1 MKVNN
6 LLKRI
11 GSVVTTAAMLATL
24 GTTGFA
30 YNPTNGITDSGTDIT
45 INSVSVAPVTGA
57 TDVYKVTA
65 GYTAT
70 KEQSV
75 GVTMLTYAMAKR
87 EADKSVSDVNITKVS
102 TDGKVTSGAGENMP
116 IIGIDQNAKTVA
128 SGTGTFEFTFTTNS
142 TNNSYYIAPGNTA
155 IMFISG
161 DNVSAKA
168 AFSFNAPWTADTV
181 DTVTFGTVNYT
192 FGESNDSIKA
202 KVQTELDKHTSVT
215 VKNSTDNRLST
226 MATAAYSNIVPDTA
240 NNKATASVA
249 YSNAMAPEAKLNI
262 TTPTSVEVTLNG
274 EKAKFK
280 ATSAELGVG
289 TSITIGVND
298 DKSAIEEKVTAA
310 IKANGIKFKDG
321 SNDTKTYTVNDSNYN
336 SVVDK
341 LEVSDDLTACT
352 ITLKNVPNTADT
364 EYTLEENA
372 KTIRVNL
379 SKDRS
384 KVVTSVTP
392 SLKSSLTG
400 KLAGAT
406 LSENTISNVGFD
418 VTYGDIKNALEFA
431 YTVAEG
437 SLTPDGA
444 TFELYDVNGNKVNDT
459 NNLTN
464 GTDNT
469 VKAVI
474 TLPNGWSFDT
484 NTSNTI
490 SFTINVA
497 AKPSVSINVTNG
509 TGTETPGTFDIS
521 GTVAN
526 GTEVENA
533 VSFKLMNGSEELPT
547 SAYTIEEWNPV
558 AGTKLTEAGQKSI
571 TAKVKLNSIAD
582 YDFGSGADTKTYT
595 FNITV
600 GAKPAEAVDAEKI
613 EVAPATQP
621 VGTSEANVINYLKT
635 NVTKATAKA
644 GGASAQVDIKP
655 ESWAVKTYNPNV
667 IGDNAFTAKVV
678 GGTYNNIKVNDDTE
692 VTVTVKLS
700 PIEKTGEIAQK
711 SISVRPQTEED
722 PDNTK
727 LFAAIG
733 NQTINF
739 GEGAL
744 ADSYTIT
751 NLNGANATVN
761 WTSGNLTTEGSTA
774 TVTYTF
780 AADTKSKGELHTIK
794 SGATVEFTVTVRNSV
809 ESNKAWELGNTG
821 EYNAG
826 TVKVY
831 LPAGTTASET
841 APVEVVA
848 KLYEK
853 ESATTELATAKA
865 TLTSDYNADTY
876 NSVDLTFD
884 NSFNAVDIHANDSY
898 IVKVTVGGTPLTY
911 KVGEGETAASKDFVQ
926 GTVYPT
932 TSRRPS
938 TGGGSTTPEVK
949 SYNVSVKADNNGKAT
964 VNKSKA
970 TAGETVAVNVE
981 PNEGYKVKEIT
992 VKDVNGKSIDVDQ
1005 KTRTFEMPEGAV
1017 TVTVTFE
1024 EGTEEP
1030 TPDDKGKF
1038 KDVPDS
1044 FWAAADI
1051 YTLRE
1056 AGIIDGKTADE
1067 FDPEGQVTR
1076 AEFTKMIVKM
1086 FGVEAKDT
1094 KVEFADCGEDD
1105 WFTPFVA
1112 AAVEA
1117 GYVKGYSDTEFAP
1130 DKVISRE
1137 EACAILGRAYA
1148 KAANSELSFT
1158 DKDSIDEYAQ
1168 PYVALLVEMGFI
1180 NGYEDGTFR
1189 AQNHITR
1196 AEAAKIIG
1204 CAYRLATASK

>member
-11 GSVVTTAAMLATL
+11 GSVVATAAMLATL

-30 YNPTNGITDSGTDIT
+30 ANPYEHSLAEGNIKITNVTRDAKDNGVYEFT
-45 INSVSVAPVTGA
+45 INYESEADKMNSI
-57 TDVYKVTA
+57 
-65 GYTAT
+65 
-70 KEQSV
+70 
-75 GVTMLTYAMAKR
+75 GVTMLTYVMKDRSDLSLGSTVENSKYNVDGSMQIVGVNQEKQTSQGGTIKFAVATSEDSSALSSNALLMTSGQKGLVMIGGDNTTPAVA
-87 EADKSVSDVNITKVS
+87 EFSIPAASWTIASATVNPVSGASVSNIAYNTSVENINKAVFAYINNVTAENGAKTATLTKKTSVDKFDGITIKNS
-102 TDGKVTSGAGENMP
+102 TGADYAPGKVGNFTVTIPLSNFVIPADSGATIGTGET
-116 IIGIDQNAKTVA
+116 DKKTVTVEISVAKDAWTA
-128 SGTGTFEFTFTTNS
+128 STANTTVG
-142 TNNSYYIAPGNTA
+142 TNNTISVAEGADEAAIIAAIKASSIVLGDGSRQYTLSETEKSALAIAKVNDTIYKVAFAASYEGDTQTVTATDLTVDVTVNFTQNVASAVELVNGNTESA
-155 IMFISG
+155 TAYTWNK
-161 DNVSAKA
+161 DNVSVKADAETDAAVSTAVKNKLVADSVYAKITYTNANTSGGA
-168 AFSFNAPWTADTV
+168 AQYEYVSASDFAYVADV
-181 DTVTFGTVNYT
+181 ENDKVTVTVTKEGISITSGNTFPLGYTVTPVLTALNLSATTYNYT
-192 FGESNDSIKA
+192 KKADVEAEDTIKA
-202 KVQTELDKHTSVT
+202 NITTELDKLTITEDGHT
-215 VKNSTDNRLST
+215 VK
-226 MATAAYSNIVPDTA
+226 V
-240 NNKATASVA
+240 
-249 YSNAMAPEAKLNI
+249 
-262 TTPTSVEVTLNG
+262 
-274 EKAKFK
+274 
-280 ATSAELGVG
+280 
-289 TSITIGVND
+289 
-298 DKSAIEEKVTAA
+298 
-310 IKANGIKFKDG
+310 
-321 SNDTKTYTVNDSNYN
+321 
-336 SVVDK
+336 
-341 LEVSDDLTACT
+341 
-352 ITLKNVPNTADT
+352 ADT
-364 EYTLEENA
+364 EHTWTITFGDNGTYTAILKVTKFNDTTFDAWMPTVGYIEATVTGTISEKPAEAFTAKSFGAVDKEVSVGTAKADVISSLPTTATAYENA
-372 KTIRVNL
+372 DKTGTSATVNVENWTSSDYDA
-379 SKDRS
+379 SKIGEYTFTATVPVQTQEGVV
-384 KVVTSVTP
+384 KVTEAGTVSVKVTTKAITVDATKTVAVNVP
-392 SLKSSLTG
+392 VGYTAETVANALPAKLTYTND
-400 KLAGAT
+400 T
-406 LSENTISNVGFD
+406 LTDIVD
-418 VTYGDIKNALEFA
+418 VTWNAIDAADLGKA
-431 YTVAEG
+431 
-437 SLTPDGA
+437 DGA
-444 TFELYDVNGNKVNDT
+444 TF
-459 NNLTN
+459 
-464 GTDNT
+464 T
-469 VKAVI
+469 V
-474 TLPNGWSFDT
+474 T
-484 NTSNTI
+484 
-490 SFTINVA
+490 
-497 AKPSVSINVTNG
+497 
-509 TGTETPGTFDIS
+509 

-526 GTEVENA
+526 ASDNR
-533 VSFKLMNGSEELPT
+533 L
-547 SAYTIEEWNPV
+547 
-558 AGTKLTEAGQKSI
+558 
-571 TAKVKLNSIAD
+571 
-582 YDFGSGADTKTYT
+582 
-595 FNITV
+595 FNFD
-600 GAKPAEAVDAEKI
+600 P
-613 EVAPATQP
+613 
-621 VGTSEANVINYLKT
+621 
-635 NVTKATAKA
+635 
-644 GGASAQVDIKP
+644 
-655 ESWAVKTYNPNV
+655 
-667 IGDNAFTAKVV
+667 KVV
-678 GGTYNNIKVNDDTE
+678 
-692 VTVTVKLS
+692 
-700 PIEKTGEIAQK
+700 
-711 SISVRPQTEED
+711 
-722 PDNTK
+722 
-727 LFAAIG
+727 
-733 NQTINF
+733 
-739 GEGAL
+739 
-744 ADSYTIT
+744 
-751 NLNGANATVN
+751 
-761 WTSGNLTTEGSTA
+761 TA
-774 TVTYTF
+774 
-780 AADTKSKGELHTIK
+780 
-794 SGATVEFTVTVRNSV
+794 TVTVRNSV

-831 LPAGTTASET
+831 LPTTAKKDDVVIATLYKADGTTLAG
-841 APVEVVA
+841 
-848 KLYEK
+848 
-853 ESATTELATAKA
+853 ATATV

-884 NSFNAVDIHANDSY
+884 KSFNAAGINANDKY
-898 IVKVTVGGTPLTY
+898 TVKVTVAGTPLVY
-911 KVGEGETAASKDFVQ
+911 KDAENNDADSVQ

-1105 WFTPFVA
+1105 WFTPFVV

>member
-11 GSVVTTAAMLATL
+11 GSVVTTAVMLATL

-30 YNPTNGITDSGTDIT
+30 ADPVEVTGTKTNGSNIKITSVKRTDMGSG
-45 INSVSVAPVTGA
+45 
-57 TDVYKVTA
+57 VYKFTI
-65 GYTAT
+65 GYDSEDTS
-70 KEQSV
+70 KQNSI
-75 GVTMLTYAMAKR
+75 GVTMLTYVMSDRSGISAGTAYNDSTMQIVGVNQEKQTNTTGNIEFSVATSEDSSELGKNALLMTSGQKGLVMIGGDNTTPAVAEFSIPAASWTIASATVVSSSTLSSFDYNTSIENINKTVYNYIDNVTVKESNSADAKTATLTKKA
-87 EADKSVSDVNITKVS
+87 EFTGVTIADYVP
-102 TDGKVTSGAGENMP
+102 GKVGNFTVTIPLSNFVIPADSGAT
-116 IIGIDQNAKTVA
+116 IG
-128 SGTGTFEFTFTTNS
+128 
-142 TNNSYYIAPGNTA
+142 
-155 IMFISG
+155 
-161 DNVSAKA
+161 
-168 AFSFNAPWTADTV
+168 TV
-181 DTVTFGTVNYT
+181 DTVTVGIKVDKDKWDATHATVNG
-192 FGESNDSIKA
+192 GESISVAKNASSDEIIAAIRNASIVIDNKNGETAATKSFELTDKTETAGVTIAAKSGAENTYTVTINGTYGGDTQEITASNLIIEVTVEFTENIASAVELVNGNTESATAYTWSEDNVSVKADAETDAAVSTAVKNKLGADSVYAKITYTNANTSGGAAQYEYVSASDFAYVADVEKDKVTATVTKEGISITSGNTFDFGYTVTPVLTALNLSATTYNYTKKADVETEETIKA
-202 KVQTELDKHTSVT
+202 NITTELDKFTITEDEHT
-215 VKNSTDNRLST
+215 VK
-226 MATAAYSNIVPDTA
+226 V
-240 NNKATASVA
+240 
-249 YSNAMAPEAKLNI
+249 
-262 TTPTSVEVTLNG
+262 
-274 EKAKFK
+274 
-280 ATSAELGVG
+280 
-289 TSITIGVND
+289 
-298 DKSAIEEKVTAA
+298 
-310 IKANGIKFKDG
+310 
-321 SNDTKTYTVNDSNYN
+321 
-336 SVVDK
+336 
-341 LEVSDDLTACT
+341 
-352 ITLKNVPNTADT
+352 ADT
-364 EYTLEENA
+364 EHTWTITFGDNGTYTAILKVTKFNDTTFDAWMPTVGYIEA
-372 KTIRVNL
+372 TVTGTI
-379 SKDRS
+379 SEKPAGPFEAA
-384 KVVTSVTP
+384 SVEG
-392 SLKSSLTG
+392 KSLTRTI
-400 KLAGAT
+400 GA
-406 LSENTISNVGFD
+406 EDAAID
-418 VTYGDIKNALEFA
+418 K
-431 YTVAEG
+431 
-437 SLTPDGA
+437 
-444 TFELYDVNGNKVNDT
+444 
-459 NNLTN
+459 
-464 GTDNT
+464 
-469 VKAVI
+469 VKAA
-474 TLPNGWSFDT
+474 L
-484 NTSNTI
+484 
-490 SFTINVA
+490 
-497 AKPSVSINVTNG
+497 
-509 TGTETPGTFDIS
+509 
-521 GTVAN
+521 
-526 GTEVENA
+526 
-533 VSFKLMNGSEELPT
+533 
-547 SAYTIEEWNPV
+547 
-558 AGTKLTEAGQKSI
+558 GQ
-571 TAKVKLNSIAD
+571 
-582 YDFGSGADTKTYT
+582 
-595 FNITV
+595 
-600 GAKPAEAVDAEKI
+600 
-613 EVAPATQP
+613 
-621 VGTSEANVINYLKT
+621 
-635 NVTKATAKA
+635 
-644 GGASAQVDIKP
+644 
-655 ESWAVKTYNPNV
+655 
-667 IGDNAFTAKVV
+667 
-678 GGTYNNIKVNDDTE
+678 
-692 VTVTVKLS
+692 TVTVKDATGAKTEEATVGEWTCEENYDANKPDTYTFTAPVTAAVDATKVTIPANLKATATVTLS
-700 PIEKTGEIAQK
+700 PINLTDKFATK
-711 SISVRPQTEED
+711 SISVKTSTEED

-751 NLNGANATVN
+751 NLNGAEVN
-761 WTSGNLTTEGSTA
+761 WTGNLTTEGSKA

-780 AADTKSKGELHTIK
+780 AADSTPSAKGLYNIVK
-794 SGATVEFTVTVRNSV
+794 DAKVEFTVTVRNLV

-831 LPAGTTASET
+831 LPTTAKENDFVIATLYKADGTTLAG
-841 APVEVVA
+841 
-848 KLYEK
+848 
-853 ESATTELATAKA
+853 ATATV

-884 NSFNAVDIHANDSY
+884 KSFNAAGINANDKY
-898 IVKVTVGGTPLTY
+898 TVKVTVAGTPLVY
-911 KVGEGETAASKDFVQ
+911 KDAENNDADSVQ

>member
-30 YNPTNGITDSGTDIT
+30 ADPVD
-45 INSVSVAPVTGA
+45 VTGTKNDGSNIKITSVKR
-57 TDVYKVTA
+57 TDMGSGVYKFTI
-65 GYTAT
+65 GYDSEDAS
-70 KEQSV
+70 KQNSI
-75 GVTMLTYAMAKR
+75 GVTMLTYVMSDRSGISAGTTYNDSTMQIVGVNQETQTNTTGNIEFSVATSEDSSALSSNALLMTSGQKGLVMIGGDNTTPAVAEFSIPVAAWTIASATVNPVSGASVSNIAYNTSVEDINKAVFAYIDNVTAGNGAKTATLTKKTG
-87 EADKSVSDVNITKVS
+87 ADKFDSITITKKGDANNTPYAQGSV
-102 TDGKVTSGAGENMP
+102 GEFVVTIPLSNFVIPADSGATIGTGET
-116 IIGIDQNAKTVA
+116 DKKTVTVEISVAKDAWTA
-128 SGTGTFEFTFTTNS
+128 SAANTTVGTNNTISVAEGADKAAIEAAIKASSIVLGDGSRQYTLSETEKNALTIEKVNDTTYRVAFAASYDGDTQIVTATGLTKDVTVTFTQNVAS
-142 TNNSYYIAPGNTA
+142 AVELVNGNTESA
-155 IMFISG
+155 TAYTWNK
-161 DNVSAKA
+161 DNVSVKADAETDAAVSTAVKNKLGADSVYAKITYTNANTSGGA
-168 AFSFNAPWTADTV
+168 AQYEYVSASDFAYVADVEKDKVTA
-181 DTVTFGTVNYT
+181 TVTKEGISITSGNTFDFGYTVTPVLTALNLSATTYNYT
-192 FGESNDSIKA
+192 KKADVEAEDTIKA
-202 KVQTELDKHTSVT
+202 NITTELDKLT
-215 VKNSTDNRLST
+215 
-226 MATAAYSNIVPDTA
+226 
-240 NNKATASVA
+240 
-249 YSNAMAPEAKLNI
+249 I
-262 TTPTSVEVTLNG
+262 TE
-274 EKAKFK
+274 
-280 ATSAELGVG
+280 
-289 TSITIGVND
+289 
-298 DKSAIEEKVTAA
+298 
-310 IKANGIKFKDG
+310 DG
-321 SNDTKTYTVNDSNYN
+321 HTVNVADT
-336 SVVDK
+336 
-341 LEVSDDLTACT
+341 EHTWT
-352 ITLKNVPNTADT
+352 ITLVTNGTYTAILKVTKFNDTTFDAWMPTVGYIEATVTGTISEKPAEAFTAKSFGAVDKEVSVGTAKADVISSLPTTATAYENANKTGTSATVNVENWTSSDYDASKIGEYTFTATVPVQTQEGVVKVTEAGTVSVKVTTKAITVDATKTVAVNVPVGYTAETVANALPAKLTYTNDT
-364 EYTLEENA
+364 
-372 KTIRVNL
+372 
-379 SKDRS
+379 
-384 KVVTSVTP
+384 
-392 SLKSSLTG
+392 LTD
-400 KLAGAT
+400 T
-406 LSENTISNVGFD
+406 VD
-418 VTYGDIKNALEFA
+418 VTWTAIGAADLGKA
-431 YTVAEG
+431 
-437 SLTPDGA
+437 DGA
-444 TFELYDVNGNKVNDT
+444 TFTVN
-459 NNLTN
+459 
-464 GTDNT
+464 
-469 VKAVI
+469 
-474 TLPNGWSFDT
+474 
-484 NTSNTI
+484 
-490 SFTINVA
+490 
-497 AKPSVSINVTNG
+497 
-509 TGTETPGTFDIS
+509 
-521 GTVAN
+521 GTVAEPSDN
-526 GTEVENA
+526 RLFNFDPKA
-533 VSFKLMNGSEELPT
+533 V
-547 SAYTIEEWNPV
+547 
-558 AGTKLTEAGQKSI
+558 
-571 TAKVKLNSIAD
+571 TA
-582 YDFGSGADTKTYT
+582 
-595 FNITV
+595 
-600 GAKPAEAVDAEKI
+600 
-613 EVAPATQP
+613 
-621 VGTSEANVINYLKT
+621 
-635 NVTKATAKA
+635 
-644 GGASAQVDIKP
+644 
-655 ESWAVKTYNPNV
+655 
-667 IGDNAFTAKVV
+667 
-678 GGTYNNIKVNDDTE
+678 
-692 VTVTVKLS
+692 
-700 PIEKTGEIAQK
+700 
-711 SISVRPQTEED
+711 
-722 PDNTK
+722 
-727 LFAAIG
+727 
-733 NQTINF
+733 
-739 GEGAL
+739 
-744 ADSYTIT
+744 
-751 NLNGANATVN
+751 
-761 WTSGNLTTEGSTA
+761 
-774 TVTYTF
+774 
-780 AADTKSKGELHTIK
+780 
-794 SGATVEFTVTVRNSV
+794 TVTVRNSV

-831 LPAGTTASET
+831 LPTTAKKDDVVIATLYKADGTTLAG
-841 APVEVVA
+841 
-848 KLYEK
+848 
-853 ESATTELATAKA
+853 ATATV

-884 NSFNAVDIHANDSY
+884 KSFNAAGINANDKY
-898 IVKVTVGGTPLTY
+898 TVKVTVAGTPLVY
-911 KVGEGETAASKDFVQ
+911 KDAENNDADSVQ

-949 SYNVSVKADNNGKAT
+949 FYNVSVKADNNGKAT

-1112 AAVEA
+1112 AAIEA

>member
-30 YNPTNGITDSGTDIT
+30 ADPVD
-45 INSVSVAPVTGA
+45 VTGTKNDGSNIKITSVKR
-57 TDVYKVTA
+57 TDMGSGVYKFTI
-65 GYTAT
+65 GYDSEDAS
-70 KEQSV
+70 KQNSI
-75 GVTMLTYAMAKR
+75 GVTMLTYVMSDRSGISAGTAYNDSTMQIVGVNQETQTNTTGNIEFSVATSEDSSALSSNALLMTSGQKGLVMIGGDNTTPAVAEFSIPAASWTIASATVVSSSTLSSFVYNTSVEDINKAVFAYIDNVTAGNGAKTATLTKKTG
-87 EADKSVSDVNITKVS
+87 ADKFDSITITKKGDANNTPYAQGSV
-102 TDGKVTSGAGENMP
+102 GEFVVTIPLSNFVIPADSGATIGTGET
-116 IIGIDQNAKTVA
+116 DKKTVTVEISVAKDAWTA
-128 SGTGTFEFTFTTNS
+128 SAANTTVGTNNTISVAEGADKAAIEAAIKASSIVLGDGSRQYTLSETEKNALTIEKVNDTTYRVAFAASYDGDTQIVTATGLTVDVTVTFTQNVAS
-142 TNNSYYIAPGNTA
+142 AVELVNGNTESA
-155 IMFISG
+155 TAYTWNK
-161 DNVSAKA
+161 DNVSVKADAETDAAVSTAVKNKLGADGVYAKITYTNANTSGGA
-168 AFSFNAPWTADTV
+168 AQYEYVSASDFAYVADVEKDKVTA
-181 DTVTFGTVNYT
+181 TVTKEGISITSGNTFPLGYTVTPVLTALNLSATTYNYT
-192 FGESNDSIKA
+192 KKADVEAEDTIKA
-202 KVQTELDKHTSVT
+202 NITTELDKLT
-215 VKNSTDNRLST
+215 
-226 MATAAYSNIVPDTA
+226 
-240 NNKATASVA
+240 
-249 YSNAMAPEAKLNI
+249 I
-262 TTPTSVEVTLNG
+262 TE
-274 EKAKFK
+274 
-280 ATSAELGVG
+280 
-289 TSITIGVND
+289 
-298 DKSAIEEKVTAA
+298 
-310 IKANGIKFKDG
+310 DG
-321 SNDTKTYTVNDSNYN
+321 HTVNVADT
-336 SVVDK
+336 
-341 LEVSDDLTACT
+341 EHTWT
-352 ITLKNVPNTADT
+352 ITL
-364 EYTLEENA
+364 
-372 KTIRVNL
+372 
-379 SKDRS
+379 
-384 KVVTSVTP
+384 
-392 SLKSSLTG
+392 
-400 KLAGAT
+400 
-406 LSENTISNVGFD
+406 
-418 VTYGDIKNALEFA
+418 
-431 YTVAEG
+431 
-437 SLTPDGA
+437 
-444 TFELYDVNGNKVNDT
+444 
-459 NNLTN
+459 
-464 GTDNT
+464 
-469 VKAVI
+469 
-474 TLPNGWSFDT
+474 
-484 NTSNTI
+484 
-490 SFTINVA
+490 
-497 AKPSVSINVTNG
+497 VTNG
-509 TGTETPGTFDIS
+509 TYTAILKVTKFNDTTFD
-521 GTVAN
+521 AW
-526 GTEVENA
+526 
-533 VSFKLMNGSEELPT
+533 MP
-547 SAYTIEEWNPV
+547 
-558 AGTKLTEAGQKSI
+558 
-571 TAKVKLNSIAD
+571 
-582 YDFGSGADTKTYT
+582 
-595 FNITV
+595 TV
-600 GAKPAEAVDAEKI
+600 GYIEA
-613 EVAPATQP
+613 
-621 VGTSEANVINYLKT
+621 
-635 NVTKATAKA
+635 
-644 GGASAQVDIKP
+644 
-655 ESWAVKTYNPNV
+655 
-667 IGDNAFTAKVV
+667 
-678 GGTYNNIKVNDDTE
+678 
-692 VTVTVKLS
+692 
-700 PIEKTGEIAQK
+700 
-711 SISVRPQTEED
+711 
-722 PDNTK
+722 
-727 LFAAIG
+727 
-733 NQTINF
+733 
-739 GEGAL
+739 
-744 ADSYTIT
+744 
-751 NLNGANATVN
+751 
-761 WTSGNLTTEGSTA
+761 
-774 TVTYTF
+774 
-780 AADTKSKGELHTIK
+780 
-794 SGATVEFTVTVRNSV
+794 TVTVRNSV

-826 TVKVY
+826 TVKIY
-831 LPAGTTASET
+831 LPTTAKKDDVVIATLYKADGTTLAG
-841 APVEVVA
+841 
-848 KLYEK
+848 
-853 ESATTELATAKA
+853 ATATV

-884 NSFNAVDIHANDSY
+884 KSFNAAGINANDKY
-898 IVKVTVGGTPLTY
+898 TVKVTVAGTPLVY
-911 KVGEGETAASKDFVQ
+911 KDAENNDADSVQ

>member
-30 YNPTNGITDSGTDIT
+30 ADPTPYDGSLAGDKIKITNVTRDAKENGVYEFTINYDSGSAGNQ
-45 INSVSVAPVTGA
+45 NSI
-57 TDVYKVTA
+57 
-65 GYTAT
+65 
-70 KEQSV
+70 
-75 GVTMLTYAMAKR
+75 GVTMLAYVMKDR
-87 EADKSVSDVNITKVS
+87 DADVSVGTEDNKTAYNPEKMQIVGVNQETQAAQGGTIKFAVA
-102 TDGKVTSGAGENMP
+102 TSKDATGDMVMKPGQEGLVM
-116 IIGIDQNAKTVA
+116 IG
-128 SGTGTFEFTFTTNS
+128 
-142 TNNSYYIAPGNTA
+142 
-155 IMFISG
+155 G
-161 DNVSAKA
+161 DNTTPAIAKFSIPDA
-168 AFSFNAPWTADTV
+168 AKPIVA
-181 DTVTFGTVNYT
+181 
-192 FGESNDSIKA
+192 
-202 KVQTELDKHTSVT
+202 VT
-215 VKNSTDNRLST
+215 VSK
-226 MATAAYSNIVPDTA
+226 V
-240 NNKATASVA
+240 
-249 YSNAMAPEAKLNI
+249 EGKLD
-262 TTPTSVEVTLNG
+262 
-274 EKAKFK
+274 
-280 ATSAELGVG
+280 
-289 TSITIGVND
+289 GVN
-298 DKSAIEEKVTAA
+298 VT
-310 IKANGIKFKDG
+310 G
-321 SNDTKTYTVNDSNYN
+321 SGS
-336 SVVDK
+336 
-341 LEVSDDLTACT
+341 
-352 ITLKNVPNTADT
+352 
-364 EYTLEENA
+364 EYTIATVPCN
-372 KTIRVNL
+372 T
-379 SKDRS
+379 SFS
-384 KVVTSVTP
+384 KVKEAINFV
-392 SLKSSLTG
+392 
-400 KLAGAT
+400 
-406 LSENTISNVGFD
+406 
-418 VTYGDIKNALEFA
+418 IKNGDTPLTKDTD
-431 YTVAEG
+431 YTVAWDKKD
-437 SLTPDGA
+437 SDML
-444 TFELYDVNGNKVNDT
+444 
-459 NNLTN
+459 
-464 GTDNT
+464 
-469 VKAVI
+469 I
-474 TLPNGWSFDT
+474 
-484 NTSNTI
+484 SN
-490 SFTINVA
+490 
-497 AKPSVSINVTNG
+497 
-509 TGTETPGTFDIS
+509 
-521 GTVAN
+521 
-526 GTEVENA
+526 
-533 VSFKLMNGSEELPT
+533 
-547 SAYTIEEWNPV
+547 
-558 AGTKLTEAGQKSI
+558 I
-571 TAKVKLNSIAD
+571 TATATVKLNSTAD
-582 YDFGSGADTKTYT
+582 YDFGSGANTKTYT

-600 GAKPAEAVDAEKI
+600 GEKPAEAFTAKSFGAVDK
-613 EVAPATQP
+613 EVS
-621 VGTSEANVINYLKT
+621 VG
-635 NVTKATAKA
+635 TAKA
-644 GGASAQVDIKP
+644 D
-655 ESWAVKTYNPNV
+655 V
-667 IGDNAFTAKVV
+667 ISSLPATATAYANA
-678 GGTYNNIKVNDDTE
+678 D
-692 VTVTVKLS
+692 
-700 PIEKTGEIAQK
+700 KTGT
-711 SISVRPQTEED
+711 S
-722 PDNTK
+722 
-727 LFAAIG
+727 
-733 NQTINF
+733 
-739 GEGAL
+739 
-744 ADSYTIT
+744 
-751 NLNGANATVN
+751 ATVN
-761 WTSGNLTTEGSTA
+761 VENWTSSDYDASKIGEYTFTA
-774 TVTYTF
+774 TVPVQTQEGVVKVAEAGTVSVKVTTKAITVNDIATKIVTVNVPEGYTAETVANALPKKLTYTSGTLT
-780 AADTKSKGELHTIK
+780 DTVDVTWTTSGIETGKKNDETFTVNGEVDDKSDSEIFIFNPKAVT
-794 SGATVEFTVTVRNSV
+794 ANVTVRNSV

-831 LPAGTTASET
+831 LPTTAKQGNEVIATLYTADGTTLAG
-841 APVEVVA
+841 
-848 KLYEK
+848 
-853 ESATTELATAKA
+853 ATATV

-884 NSFNAVDIHANDSY
+884 KSFNAAGINANDKY
-898 IVKVTVGGTPLTY
+898 TVKVTVAGTPLVY
-911 KVGEGETAASKDFVQ
+911 KDAENNDADSVQ

-1005 KTRTFEMPEGAV
+1005 KTRTFEMPAGAV

-1189 AQNHITR
+1189 AQNQITR

>member
-30 YNPTNGITDSGTDIT
+30 ADPVD
-45 INSVSVAPVTGA
+45 VTGTKNDGSNIKITSVKR
-57 TDVYKVTA
+57 TDMGSGVYKFTI
-65 GYTAT
+65 GYDSEDAS
-70 KEQSV
+70 KQNSI
-75 GVTMLTYAMAKR
+75 GVTMLTYVMSDRSGISAGTTYNDSTMQIVGVNQETQTNTTGNIEFSVATSEDSSALSSNALLMTSGQKGLVMIGGDNTTPAVAEFSIPVAAWTIASATVNPVSGASVSNIAYNTSVEDINKAVFAYIDNVTAGNGAKTATLTKKTG
-87 EADKSVSDVNITKVS
+87 ADKFDSITITKKGDANNTPYAQGSV
-102 TDGKVTSGAGENMP
+102 GEFVVTIPLSNFVIPADSGATIGTGET
-116 IIGIDQNAKTVA
+116 DKKTVTVEISVAKDAWTA
-128 SGTGTFEFTFTTNS
+128 SAANTTVGTNNTISVAEGADKAAIEAAIKASSIVLGDGSRQYTLSETEKNALTIEKVNDTTYRVAFATSYDGDTQIVTATGLTKDVTVTFTQNVAS
-142 TNNSYYIAPGNTA
+142 AVELVNGNTESA
-155 IMFISG
+155 TAYTWNK
-161 DNVSAKA
+161 DNVSVKADAETDAAVSTAVKNKLGADSVYAKITYTNANTSGGA
-168 AFSFNAPWTADTV
+168 AQYEYVSASDFAYVADVEKDKVTA
-181 DTVTFGTVNYT
+181 TVTKEGISITSGNTFDFGYTVTPVLTALNLSATTYNYT
-192 FGESNDSIKA
+192 KKADVEAEDTIKA
-202 KVQTELDKHTSVT
+202 NITTELDKLTITEDGHTVKVADTEHTWTITFGDNGTYTAILKVTKFNDTTFDAWMPTVGYIEATVTGTISEKPAGPFEAASVEGKSLTRTIGAEDAAIDKVKAALGQTVT
-215 VKNSTDNRLST
+215 VKDATGAKTEEATVGEWTCEENYDANKPDTYT
-226 MATAAYSNIVPDTA
+226 FTAPVTAAVDATKVTIPA
-240 NNKATASVA
+240 NLKATATVTLTAITVNATKTVA
-249 YSNAMAPEAKLNI
+249 VNVPVGYTAETVANALPAKL
-262 TTPTSVEVTLNG
+262 TYT
-274 EKAKFK
+274 
-280 ATSAELGVG
+280 
-289 TSITIGVND
+289 
-298 DKSAIEEKVTAA
+298 
-310 IKANGIKFKDG
+310 
-321 SNDTKTYTVNDSNYN
+321 NDTLTDTV
-336 SVVDK
+336 
-341 LEVSDDLTACT
+341 
-352 ITLKNVPNTADT
+352 
-364 EYTLEENA
+364 
-372 KTIRVNL
+372 
-379 SKDRS
+379 
-384 KVVTSVTP
+384 
-392 SLKSSLTG
+392 
-400 KLAGAT
+400 
-406 LSENTISNVGFD
+406 D
-418 VTYGDIKNALEFA
+418 VTWNAIDAADLGKA
-431 YTVAEG
+431 
-437 SLTPDGA
+437 DGA
-444 TFELYDVNGNKVNDT
+444 TFTVN
-459 NNLTN
+459 
-464 GTDNT
+464 
-469 VKAVI
+469 
-474 TLPNGWSFDT
+474 
-484 NTSNTI
+484 
-490 SFTINVA
+490 
-497 AKPSVSINVTNG
+497 
-509 TGTETPGTFDIS
+509 
-521 GTVAN
+521 GTVA
-526 GTEVENA
+526 
-533 VSFKLMNGSEELPT
+533 
-547 SAYTIEEWNPV
+547 
-558 AGTKLTEAGQKSI
+558 EASDNR
-571 TAKVKLNSIAD
+571 L
-582 YDFGSGADTKTYT
+582 
-595 FNITV
+595 FNFD
-600 GAKPAEAVDAEKI
+600 P
-613 EVAPATQP
+613 
-621 VGTSEANVINYLKT
+621 
-635 NVTKATAKA
+635 
-644 GGASAQVDIKP
+644 
-655 ESWAVKTYNPNV
+655 
-667 IGDNAFTAKVV
+667 KVV
-678 GGTYNNIKVNDDTE
+678 
-692 VTVTVKLS
+692 
-700 PIEKTGEIAQK
+700 
-711 SISVRPQTEED
+711 
-722 PDNTK
+722 
-727 LFAAIG
+727 
-733 NQTINF
+733 
-739 GEGAL
+739 
-744 ADSYTIT
+744 
-751 NLNGANATVN
+751 
-761 WTSGNLTTEGSTA
+761 TA
-774 TVTYTF
+774 
-780 AADTKSKGELHTIK
+780 
-794 SGATVEFTVTVRNSV
+794 TVTVRNSV

-831 LPAGTTASET
+831 LPTTAKKDDVVIATLYKADGTTLAG
-841 APVEVVA
+841 
-848 KLYEK
+848 
-853 ESATTELATAKA
+853 ATATV

-884 NSFNAVDIHANDSY
+884 KSFNAAGINANDKY
-898 IVKVTVGGTPLTY
+898 TVKVTVAGTPLVY
-911 KVGEGETAASKDFVQ
+911 KDAENNDADSVQ

>member
-45 INSVSVAPVTGA
+45 INSVSVVPVTGA

-65 GYTAT
+65 GYTAA

-75 GVTMLTYAMAKR
+75 GVTMLTYAMTTRDAN
-87 EADKSVSDVNITKVS
+87 KSVSDVNITNVS

-116 IIGIDQNAKTVA
+116 IIGIDQNAKTVEN
-128 SGTGTFEFTFTTNS
+128 GTGTFEFTFTTNA
-142 TNNSYYIAPGNTA
+142 TNNSYYIAPGKTA

-161 DNVSAKA
+161 DNVSTKA

-181 DTVTFGTVNYT
+181 DAVNFDTVNYT
-192 FGESNDSIKA
+192 FGESDEAITT
-202 KVQTELDKHTSVT
+202 KVQTELNKHTSVT
-215 VKNSTDNRLST
+215 VKNSTDNNLST
-226 MATAAYSNIVPDTA
+226 TATAAYSNIALDKA

-249 YSNAMAPEAKLNI
+249 YSNAAAPEAILNI

-274 EKAKFK
+274 QKDTWTATNATVGKDNKISVAKGTTDI
-280 ATSAELGVG
+280 AAEIKKVG
-289 TSITIGVND
+289 ITIDNGATEGAKKTYKLSETEKNALAIAAKSGAENTYTVTINGTYGGDTQEITASNLIIEVTVEFTENIASAVELVNGNTE
-298 DKSAIEEKVTAA
+298 SATAYTWSEDNVSVKADAETDAAVSTAVKNKLGADSVYAKITYTNANTSGGAAQYEYVSASDFAYVADVEKDKVTATVTKEGISITSGNTFDFGYTVTPVLTA
-310 IKANGIKFKDG
+310 LNLSATTYNYTKKADVETEETIKANITTELDKF
-321 SNDTKTYTVNDSNYN
+321 
-336 SVVDK
+336 
-341 LEVSDDLTACT
+341 T
-352 ITLKNVPNTADT
+352 ITEDEHTVKVADT
-364 EYTLEENA
+364 EHTWTITFGDNGTYTAILKVTKFNDTTFDAWMPTVGYIEATVTGTISEKPAEAFTAKSFGAVDKEVSVGTAKENVISSLPTTATAYENA
-372 KTIRVNL
+372 DKTGTSATVNVENWTSSDYDA
-379 SKDRS
+379 SKIGEYTFTATVPVQTQEGVV
-384 KVVTSVTP
+384 KVTEAGTVSVKVTTKAITVDATKTVTV
-392 SLKSSLTG
+392 
-400 KLAGAT
+400 
-406 LSENTISNVGFD
+406 NVPVGYTAET
-418 VTYGDIKNALEFA
+418 VANALPA
-431 YTVAEG
+431 KLTYTNDT
-437 SLTPDGA
+437 LTDKVTVNWNAINADDLGKADGA
-444 TFELYDVNGNKVNDT
+444 TFTVTGTVNDKSDSEIFIF
-459 NNLTN
+459 NPKA
-464 GTDNT
+464 
-469 VKAVI
+469 VKA
-474 TLPNGWSFDT
+474 
-484 NTSNTI
+484 
-490 SFTINVA
+490 
-497 AKPSVSINVTNG
+497 
-509 TGTETPGTFDIS
+509 
-521 GTVAN
+521 
-526 GTEVENA
+526 
-533 VSFKLMNGSEELPT
+533 
-547 SAYTIEEWNPV
+547 
-558 AGTKLTEAGQKSI
+558 
-571 TAKVKLNSIAD
+571 
-582 YDFGSGADTKTYT
+582 
-595 FNITV
+595 
-600 GAKPAEAVDAEKI
+600 
-613 EVAPATQP
+613 
-621 VGTSEANVINYLKT
+621 
-635 NVTKATAKA
+635 
-644 GGASAQVDIKP
+644 
-655 ESWAVKTYNPNV
+655 
-667 IGDNAFTAKVV
+667 
-678 GGTYNNIKVNDDTE
+678 
-692 VTVTVKLS
+692 
-700 PIEKTGEIAQK
+700 
-711 SISVRPQTEED
+711 
-722 PDNTK
+722 
-727 LFAAIG
+727 
-733 NQTINF
+733 
-739 GEGAL
+739 
-744 ADSYTIT
+744 
-751 NLNGANATVN
+751 
-761 WTSGNLTTEGSTA
+761 
-774 TVTYTF
+774 
-780 AADTKSKGELHTIK
+780 
-794 SGATVEFTVTVRNSV
+794 TVTVRNSV

-831 LPAGTTASET
+831 LPTTAKQGNEVIATLYKANGET
-841 APVEVVA
+841 TGVE
-848 KLYEK
+848 
-853 ESATTELATAKA
+853 AKA

-884 NSFNAVDIHANDSY
+884 NSFNAVGINANDKY
-898 IVKVTVGGTPLTY
+898 TVKVTVAGTPLVY
-911 KVGEGETAASKDFVQ
+911 KDAENNDADSVQ

-1005 KTRTFEMPEGAV
+1005 KTRTFEMPAGAV

-1189 AQNHITR
+1189 AQNQITR

>member
-30 YNPTNGITDSGTDIT
+30 YNPTNGITGSGTDIT

-75 GVTMLTYAMAKR
+75 GVTMLTYAMTAR
-87 EADKSVSDVNITKVS
+87 DAEKSVSDVNITNVS
-102 TDGKVTSGAGENMP
+102 TDGKVTSNAGENMP

-128 SGTGTFEFTFTTNS
+128 NGTGTFEFTFTTNA

-168 AFSFNAPWTADTV
+168 AFSFNAPWTANKV
-181 DTVTFGTVNYT
+181 EEATFGTVNYT
-192 FGESNDSIKA
+192 LGEADKA
-202 KVQTELDKHTSVT
+202 ITTKVQTELNKHTSVT
-215 VKNSTDNRLST
+215 VKNSTDNNLST
-226 MATAAYSNIVPDTA
+226 TATAAYSNIAVDKA

-249 YSNAMAPEAKLNI
+249 YSKAEATAPEAILGV
-262 TTPTSVEVTLNG
+262 TSGSVEVALAG
-274 EKAKFK
+274 SKATFT
-280 ATSAELGVG
+280 ATSADLGAG
-289 TSITIGVND
+289 DTITIDVND
-298 DKSAIEEKVTAA
+298 NKTAIEAKVTAA
-310 IKANGIKFKDG
+310 IKANGIKFKDA
-321 SNDTKTYTVNDSNYN
+321 SNNTKTYAVDDSNYN
-336 SVVDK
+336 SVVERLD
-341 LEVSDDLTACT
+341 VNDDLTTCT
-352 ITLKNVPNTADT
+352 ITLKNVPETADT
-364 EYTLEENA
+364 EYTLESGA
-372 KTIRVNL
+372 KTIAVSL

-392 SLKSSLTG
+392 SLKSSGLTG

-406 LSENTISNVGFD
+406 LSDNTISNVGFD

-431 YTVAEG
+431 YGVAEG

-444 TFELYDVNGNKVNDT
+444 TFELYVNDNKVNDT
-459 NNLTN
+459 DKLKN
-464 GTDNT
+464 GEDNT

-474 TLPNGWSFDT
+474 TLPNGWSFDP
-484 NTSNTI
+484 NTLSPI
-490 SFTINVA
+490 SFTIKVA

-509 TGTETPGTFDIS
+509 TEKTKPLGTFDIS

-533 VSFKLMNGSEELPT
+533 VSFKLMNGSEEIPT
-547 SAYTIEEWNPV
+547 SAYTIVWHPV
-558 AGTKLTEAGQKSI
+558 AGTKLTEAGPKTI
-571 TAKVKLNSIAD
+571 TAEVTLNSTAD
-582 YDFGSGADTKTYT
+582 YDFGSGSNTKTYT

-600 GAKPAEAVDAEKI
+600 GEKPAGPFEAKSAVGRSLTYTIGTADAQLAAVKTALGNTVVVKDETETKTADATVGEWTCENYDANKPGTYTFKAPVTAAVDATKVTI
-613 EVAPATQP
+613 PA
-621 VGTSEANVINYLKT
+621 NLK
-635 NVTKATAKA
+635 A
-644 GGASAQVDIKP
+644 
-655 ESWAVKTYNPNV
+655 
-667 IGDNAFTAKVV
+667 
-678 GGTYNNIKVNDDTE
+678 
-692 VTVTVKLS
+692 
-700 PIEKTGEIAQK
+700 
-711 SISVRPQTEED
+711 
-722 PDNTK
+722 
-727 LFAAIG
+727 
-733 NQTINF
+733 
-739 GEGAL
+739 
-744 ADSYTIT
+744 
-751 NLNGANATVN
+751 
-761 WTSGNLTTEGSTA
+761 TA
-774 TVTYTF
+774 TVTLTAITVDATKTVTVNVPVGYT
-780 AADTKSKGELHTIK
+780 AETVANALPEKLTYTSGTLTDTVDVTWTTSDIETGKVD
-794 SGATVEFTVTVRNSV
+794 GATFTVNGTVNDESDNHIFKFNPKAVTATVTVRNSV

-848 KLYEK
+848 TLYKADGTKTDAE
-853 ESATTELATAKA
+853 AKA
-865 TLTSDYNADTY
+865 TLKAAAE
-876 NSVDLTFD
+876 SVDLTFD
-884 NSFNAVDIHANDSY
+884 KSFNAAGIHANDSY
-898 IVKVTVGGTPLTY
+898 IVKVTVNNTPLTY
-911 KVGEGETAASKDFVQ
+911 TVGEGETAASKDSVQ
-926 GTVYPT
+926 GTVYAT
-932 TSRRPS
+932 RRPS
-938 TGGGSTTPEVK
+938 TGGGSTTPVVK
-949 SYNVSVKADNNGKAT
+949 SYNVTVKADNNGKAT
-964 VNKSKA
+964 VNKTKA
-970 TAGETVAVNVE
+970 TAGETIAVNVE

-1030 TPDDKGKF
+1030 APDDKGKF

-1056 AGIIDGKTADE
+1056 AGIIDGKTADI

-1112 AAVEA
+1112 AALEA

-1130 DKVISRE
+1130 NKVISRE

>member
-30 YNPTNGITDSGTDIT
+30 ADPVD
-45 INSVSVAPVTGA
+45 VTGTKNDGSNIKITSVKR
-57 TDVYKVTA
+57 TDMGSGVYKFTI
-65 GYTAT
+65 GYDSEDAS
-70 KEQSV
+70 KQNSI
-75 GVTMLTYAMAKR
+75 GVTMLTYV
-87 EADKSVSDVNITKVS
+87 KSDRSGISAGTAYNDSTMQIVGVNQETQTNTTGNIEFSVATS
-102 TDGKVTSGAGENMP
+102 EDSSALSSNDLLIMTSGQKGLVM
-116 IIGIDQNAKTVA
+116 IG
-128 SGTGTFEFTFTTNS
+128 
-142 TNNSYYIAPGNTA
+142 
-155 IMFISG
+155 G
-161 DNVSAKA
+161 DNTTPAVAEFSIPAAAKPIVA
-168 AFSFNAPWTADTV
+168 
-181 DTVTFGTVNYT
+181 
-192 FGESNDSIKA
+192 
-202 KVQTELDKHTSVT
+202 VT
-215 VKNSTDNRLST
+215 VSK
-226 MATAAYSNIVPDTA
+226 V
-240 NNKATASVA
+240 
-249 YSNAMAPEAKLNI
+249 EGKLD
-262 TTPTSVEVTLNG
+262 
-274 EKAKFK
+274 
-280 ATSAELGVG
+280 
-289 TSITIGVND
+289 GVN
-298 DKSAIEEKVTAA
+298 VT
-310 IKANGIKFKDG
+310 G
-321 SNDTKTYTVNDSNYN
+321 SGS
-336 SVVDK
+336 
-341 LEVSDDLTACT
+341 
-352 ITLKNVPNTADT
+352 
-364 EYTLEENA
+364 EYTIATVPCN
-372 KTIRVNL
+372 T
-379 SKDRS
+379 SFS
-384 KVVTSVTP
+384 KVKEAINFV
-392 SLKSSLTG
+392 
-400 KLAGAT
+400 
-406 LSENTISNVGFD
+406 
-418 VTYGDIKNALEFA
+418 IKNGDTPLTKDTD
-431 YTVAEG
+431 YTVAWDKKD
-437 SLTPDGA
+437 SDML
-444 TFELYDVNGNKVNDT
+444 
-459 NNLTN
+459 
-464 GTDNT
+464 
-469 VKAVI
+469 I
-474 TLPNGWSFDT
+474 
-484 NTSNTI
+484 SN
-490 SFTINVA
+490 
-497 AKPSVSINVTNG
+497 
-509 TGTETPGTFDIS
+509 
-521 GTVAN
+521 
-526 GTEVENA
+526 
-533 VSFKLMNGSEELPT
+533 
-547 SAYTIEEWNPV
+547 
-558 AGTKLTEAGQKSI
+558 I
-571 TAKVKLNSIAD
+571 TATATVKLNSTAD
-582 YDFGSGADTKTYT
+582 YDFGSGANTKTYT

-600 GAKPAEAVDAEKI
+600 GEKPAEAFTAKSFGAVDK
-613 EVAPATQP
+613 EVS
-621 VGTSEANVINYLKT
+621 VG
-635 NVTKATAKA
+635 TAKA
-644 GGASAQVDIKP
+644 DVISSLPATATAYANADKTGTSATVDVENWTSSDYDASK
-655 ESWAVKTYNPNV
+655 
-667 IGDNAFTAKVV
+667 IGEYTFTATVPVQTQEGVVKVAEA
-678 GGTYNNIKVNDDTE
+678 GTVSVKVTTKAITVDATK
-692 VTVTVKLS
+692 TVTVNV
-700 PIEKTGEIAQK
+700 PVG
-711 SISVRPQTEED
+711 
-722 PDNTK
+722 
-727 LFAAIG
+727 
-733 NQTINF
+733 
-739 GEGAL
+739 
-744 ADSYTIT
+744 YTAET
-751 NLNGANATVN
+751 VANALPAKLTYTNDTLTDTVDVTWNAIDAADLGKADGATFTVN
-761 WTSGNLTTEGSTA
+761 GTVAEASDNRLFNFDPKVVTA
-774 TVTYTF
+774 
-780 AADTKSKGELHTIK
+780 
-794 SGATVEFTVTVRNSV
+794 TVTVRNSV

-831 LPAGTTASET
+831 LPTTAKKDDVVIATLYKADGTTLAG
-841 APVEVVA
+841 
-848 KLYEK
+848 
-853 ESATTELATAKA
+853 ATATV

-884 NSFNAVDIHANDSY
+884 KSFNAAGINANDKY
-898 IVKVTVGGTPLTY
+898 TVKVTVAGTPLVY
-911 KVGEGETAASKDFVQ
+911 KDAENNDADSVQ

-1189 AQNHITR
+1189 AQNQITR

>member
-30 YNPTNGITDSGTDIT
+30 ADPTPYVGSLAGDKITITNVTRDDTKKDEGIYGFTISYDSGSNEK
-45 INSVSVAPVTGA
+45 NSI
-57 TDVYKVTA
+57 
-65 GYTAT
+65 
-70 KEQSV
+70 
-75 GVTMLTYAMAKR
+75 GVTMLAYVYNNDNRNTPVSVKT
-87 EADKSVSDVNITKVS
+87 ADKKTAYNPEKMQIVGVNQETQAAQDGTIKFAVATSKDA
-102 TDGKVTSGAGENMP
+102 TDDMVMKPGQEGLVM
-116 IIGIDQNAKTVA
+116 IG
-128 SGTGTFEFTFTTNS
+128 
-142 TNNSYYIAPGNTA
+142 
-155 IMFISG
+155 G
-161 DNVSAKA
+161 DN
-168 AFSFNAPWTADTV
+168 
-181 DTVTFGTVNYT
+181 
-192 FGESNDSIKA
+192 
-202 KVQTELDKHTSVT
+202 
-215 VKNSTDNRLST
+215 
-226 MATAAYSNIVPDTA
+226 
-240 NNKATASVA
+240 
-249 YSNAMAPEAKLNI
+249 
-262 TTPTSVEVTLNG
+262 TTPAI
-274 EKAKFK
+274 AKFSIPD
-280 ATSAELGVG
+280 AAE
-289 TSITIGVND
+289 
-298 DKSAIEEKVTAA
+298 
-310 IKANGIKFKDG
+310 
-321 SNDTKTYTVNDSNYN
+321 
-336 SVVDK
+336 
-341 LEVSDDLTACT
+341 
-352 ITLKNVPNTADT
+352 P
-364 EYTLEENA
+364 
-372 KTIRVNL
+372 
-379 SKDRS
+379 
-384 KVVTSVTP
+384 
-392 SLKSSLTG
+392 
-400 KLAGAT
+400 AG
-406 LSENTISNVGFD
+406 
-418 VTYGDIKNALEFA
+418 
-431 YTVAEG
+431 
-437 SLTPDGA
+437 P
-444 TFELYDVNGNKVNDT
+444 FE
-459 NNLTN
+459 
-464 GTDNT
+464 
-469 VKAVI
+469 
-474 TLPNGWSFDT
+474 
-484 NTSNTI
+484 
-490 SFTINVA
+490 
-497 AKPSVSINVTNG
+497 
-509 TGTETPGTFDIS
+509 
-521 GTVAN
+521 
-526 GTEVENA
+526 
-533 VSFKLMNGSEELPT
+533 
-547 SAYTIEEWNPV
+547 
-558 AGTKLTEAGQKSI
+558 
-571 TAKVKLNSIAD
+571 
-582 YDFGSGADTKTYT
+582 
-595 FNITV
+595 
-600 GAKPAEAVDAEKI
+600 AEKI

-644 GGASAQVDIKP
+644 GEASALVDIKP
-655 ESWAVKTYNPNV
+655 ESWAVKSYNPNV
-667 IGDNAFTAKVV
+667 IGDNVFTAKVV

-700 PIEKTGEIAQK
+700 PIEKKGKIATK
-711 SISVRPQTEED
+711 SVSVKTSTEED

-733 NQTINF
+733 SQTVNF

-744 ADSYTIT
+744 ADSVEIAD
-751 NLNGANATVN
+751 LNGATVT
-761 WTSGNLTTEGSTA
+761 WTSGNLTTEGSKA

-780 AADTKSKGELHTIK
+780 AADTKSKGELHTIM

-831 LPAGTTASET
+831 LPTTAKQGNEVIATLYKANGET
-841 APVEVVA
+841 TGVE
-848 KLYEK
+848 
-853 ESATTELATAKA
+853 AKA

-884 NSFNAVDIHANDSY
+884 NSFNAVGIHANESY
-898 IVKVTVGGTPLTY
+898 IVKVTVGGTDLVY
-911 KVGEGETAASKDFVQ
+911 KDAENNDAYSVQ

-1005 KTRTFEMPEGAV
+1005 KTRTFEMPAGAV

>member
-30 YNPTNGITDSGTDIT
+30 ADPTPYVGSLKGDKITITNVKRDDTEKDKGIYGFTISYDSGSAANQ
-45 INSVSVAPVTGA
+45 NSI
-57 TDVYKVTA
+57 
-65 GYTAT
+65 
-70 KEQSV
+70 
-75 GVTMLTYAMAKR
+75 GVTMLTYVMKNR
-87 EADKSVSDVNITKVS
+87 DADVSVGTEDNKTAYNPEKMQIVGVNQEKQTDVSGTIKFAVATSENPNGDMVMKPGQKGLVMIGGDNTTPAIAEFSIPAASPTPWTATKLDVTQPSKAPSITVAQLRNTATVKNTVKSLSAFNNMS
-102 TDGKVTSGAGENMP
+102 AKVTSSDGANEAATTVSLTGINNDDITIEPTPENNSTAGDYTAKVAANKLVGDSVESAP
-116 IIGIDQNAKTVA
+116 EATLALEGNVTFNFKVVKEDFTVTSYALNTTDTDKTVYYQPGA
-128 SGTGTFEFTFTTNS
+128 NQKQAVIDAIKRGIMISGTVGSETKSQTITDITLGEDKIKINEAGTYEADLSGVTLSSDLYDFTGSADKKITGKLAEDT
-142 TNNSYYIAPGNTA
+142 GNKAVLTVGDAGNKITQVEGTA
-155 IMFISG
+155 TDFIYS
-161 DNVSAKA
+161 
-168 AFSFNAPWTADTV
+168 
-181 DTVTFGTVNYT
+181 
-192 FGESNDSIKA
+192 
-202 KVQTELDKHTSVT
+202 
-215 VKNSTDNRLST
+215 
-226 MATAAYSNIVPDTA
+226 TAAYNAAVSEVENEIAGAVSLKKADNTALVKDTDYTLGWSGIDVK
-240 NNKATASVA
+240 NLIATVE
-249 YSNAMAPEAKLNI
+249 EAKL
-262 TTPTSVEVTLNG
+262 
-274 EKAKFK
+274 K
-280 ATSAELGVG
+280 
-289 TSITIGVND
+289 
-298 DKSAIEEKVTAA
+298 
-310 IKANGIKFKDG
+310 
-321 SNDTKTYTVNDSNYN
+321 
-336 SVVDK
+336 
-341 LEVSDDLTACT
+341 
-352 ITLKNVPNTADT
+352 ITLKNSLVFADGSTEKTLKFKINVAAEPAEAFTAKSFGAVDKEVSVGT
-364 EYTLEENA
+364 AKADVISSLPTTATAYENADKTGTSATVNVENWTSSDYDASKIGEYTFTATVPVQTQEGVVKVTEAGTVSVKVTTKAITVDATKTVAVNVPVGYTAETVANA
-372 KTIRVNL
+372 LPAK
-379 SKDRS
+379 
-384 KVVTSVTP
+384 
-392 SLKSSLTG
+392 LTYTND
-400 KLAGAT
+400 T
-406 LSENTISNVGFD
+406 LTDIVD
-418 VTYGDIKNALEFA
+418 VTWNAIDAADLGKA
-431 YTVAEG
+431 
-437 SLTPDGA
+437 DGA
-444 TFELYDVNGNKVNDT
+444 TF
-459 NNLTN
+459 
-464 GTDNT
+464 T
-469 VKAVI
+469 V
-474 TLPNGWSFDT
+474 T
-484 NTSNTI
+484 
-490 SFTINVA
+490 
-497 AKPSVSINVTNG
+497 
-509 TGTETPGTFDIS
+509 

-526 GTEVENA
+526 ASDNR
-533 VSFKLMNGSEELPT
+533 L
-547 SAYTIEEWNPV
+547 
-558 AGTKLTEAGQKSI
+558 
-571 TAKVKLNSIAD
+571 
-582 YDFGSGADTKTYT
+582 
-595 FNITV
+595 FNFD
-600 GAKPAEAVDAEKI
+600 P
-613 EVAPATQP
+613 
-621 VGTSEANVINYLKT
+621 
-635 NVTKATAKA
+635 
-644 GGASAQVDIKP
+644 
-655 ESWAVKTYNPNV
+655 
-667 IGDNAFTAKVV
+667 KVV
-678 GGTYNNIKVNDDTE
+678 
-692 VTVTVKLS
+692 
-700 PIEKTGEIAQK
+700 
-711 SISVRPQTEED
+711 
-722 PDNTK
+722 
-727 LFAAIG
+727 
-733 NQTINF
+733 
-739 GEGAL
+739 
-744 ADSYTIT
+744 
-751 NLNGANATVN
+751 
-761 WTSGNLTTEGSTA
+761 TA
-774 TVTYTF
+774 
-780 AADTKSKGELHTIK
+780 
-794 SGATVEFTVTVRNSV
+794 TVTVRNSV

-831 LPAGTTASET
+831 LPTTAKKDDVVIATLYKADGTTLAG
-841 APVEVVA
+841 
-848 KLYEK
+848 
-853 ESATTELATAKA
+853 ATATV

-884 NSFNAVDIHANDSY
+884 NSFNAVGIHANDSY
-898 IVKVTVGGTPLTY
+898 IVKVTVNNTPLTY
-911 KVGEGETAASKDFVQ
+911 TVGEGETATSKDFVQ

-1076 AEFTKMIVKM
+1076 AEFTKMIVKT

-1130 DKVISRE
+1130 DRVISRE

-1189 AQNHITR
+1189 AQNQITR

>member
-30 YNPTNGITDSGTDIT
+30 ADPTPYDGSLAGNKITITNVTRDDTKKDEGIYGFTISYDSGSHEK
-45 INSVSVAPVTGA
+45 NSI
-57 TDVYKVTA
+57 
-65 GYTAT
+65 
-70 KEQSV
+70 
-75 GVTMLTYAMAKR
+75 GVTMLAYVYNNDNRNTPVSVGDEDNKTAYNPEKMQIVGVNQEKQAAQSGTIKFAVATSENATGDMVMKPGQQGLVMIGGDNTTPAIAKFSIPAVSWTIASA
-87 EADKSVSDVNITKVS
+87 EVKPNATLADKIEYGKDEDVINTAVYNYITGVEVSDSKHSTTLTKKTGATKFDGITIKDSTDADYVPGKVGNFIVTIPLSNFVIPADSGATIGTVNTVTVGIEVDKDSWTATNATVGNDNKISVAKGTTDIATEIKKNNITIDNGVTGDAKKTYTLSSDEMSTLEVKDITTEGSAEDTKTYEVS
-102 TDGKVTSGAGENMP
+102 GFAGKYESEDKTAEITVKEGLKATVTVTFT
-116 IIGIDQNAKTVA
+116 QNVA
-128 SGTGTFEFTFTTNS
+128 SAVELVN
-142 TNNSYYIAPGNTA
+142 GNTESA
-155 IMFISG
+155 TAYTWNK
-161 DNVSAKA
+161 DNVSVKSDADDAKIKDVVKNKLA
-168 AFSFNAPWTADTV
+168 EGNVYAKITYTNPSISNGDAQYKYVKVAELVDATSTTV
-181 DTVTFGTVNYT
+181 DKTNKEVTVILPDGDIFFPTDGENKVEKTLEFGYTVTPVLDKLELSATTYNYT
-192 FGESNDSIKA
+192 KQADVEEPDTIKA
-202 KVQTELDKHTSVT
+202 NIITELDKLTITEDAHTVNVADTEHTWTITFGDNGTYTAILKVTKFNDTTFDAWMPTAGYIEATVTGTISEKPAEAFTAKSFGADDKEVLAGTTKEKVIEQLPKKATAYAEEGQKGAHADVDVKDWTSSDYDETKGGTYTFTATVPVQTKEGVVKVTEAGTVSVT
-215 VKNSTDNRLST
+215 VKTKPNEIS
-226 MATAAYSNIVPDTA
+226 
-240 NNKATASVA
+240 
-249 YSNAMAPEAKLNI
+249 
-262 TTPTSVEVTLNG
+262 G
-274 EKAKFK
+274 EKTVTVNVPEGYTAETV
-280 ATSAELGVG
+280 ANALPENLTYTSG
-289 TSITIGVND
+289 TLTDTVDVTWTAIND
-298 DKSAIEEKVTAA
+298 DDLGKADSATFTV
-310 IKANGIKFKDG
+310 NG
-321 SNDTKTYTVNDSNYN
+321 TVNDESDNHIFKFN
-336 SVVDK
+336 SK
-341 LEVSDDLTACT
+341 A
-352 ITLKNVPNTADT
+352 
-364 EYTLEENA
+364 
-372 KTIRVNL
+372 
-379 SKDRS
+379 
-384 KVVTSVTP
+384 
-392 SLKSSLTG
+392 
-400 KLAGAT
+400 
-406 LSENTISNVGFD
+406 
-418 VTYGDIKNALEFA
+418 
-431 YTVAEG
+431 
-437 SLTPDGA
+437 
-444 TFELYDVNGNKVNDT
+444 
-459 NNLTN
+459 
-464 GTDNT
+464 
-469 VKAVI
+469 VKA
-474 TLPNGWSFDT
+474 
-484 NTSNTI
+484 
-490 SFTINVA
+490 
-497 AKPSVSINVTNG
+497 
-509 TGTETPGTFDIS
+509 
-521 GTVAN
+521 
-526 GTEVENA
+526 
-533 VSFKLMNGSEELPT
+533 
-547 SAYTIEEWNPV
+547 
-558 AGTKLTEAGQKSI
+558 
-571 TAKVKLNSIAD
+571 
-582 YDFGSGADTKTYT
+582 
-595 FNITV
+595 
-600 GAKPAEAVDAEKI
+600 
-613 EVAPATQP
+613 
-621 VGTSEANVINYLKT
+621 
-635 NVTKATAKA
+635 
-644 GGASAQVDIKP
+644 
-655 ESWAVKTYNPNV
+655 
-667 IGDNAFTAKVV
+667 
-678 GGTYNNIKVNDDTE
+678 
-692 VTVTVKLS
+692 
-700 PIEKTGEIAQK
+700 
-711 SISVRPQTEED
+711 
-722 PDNTK
+722 
-727 LFAAIG
+727 
-733 NQTINF
+733 
-739 GEGAL
+739 
-744 ADSYTIT
+744 
-751 NLNGANATVN
+751 
-761 WTSGNLTTEGSTA
+761 
-774 TVTYTF
+774 
-780 AADTKSKGELHTIK
+780 
-794 SGATVEFTVTVRNSV
+794 TVTVRNSV

-831 LPAGTTASET
+831 LPTTAKKDGVVIATLYKADGTTLAG
-841 APVEVVA
+841 
-848 KLYEK
+848 
-853 ESATTELATAKA
+853 ATATV

-884 NSFNAVDIHANDSY
+884 KSFNAAGINANDKY
-898 IVKVTVGGTPLTY
+898 TVKVTVAGTPLVY
-911 KVGEGETAASKDFVQ
+911 KDAENKDADSVQ

-964 VNKSKA
+964 VNKTKA

-1005 KTRTFEMPEGAV
+1005 KTRTFEMPAGAV

>member
-30 YNPTNGITDSGTDIT
+30 ADPVD
-45 INSVSVAPVTGA
+45 VTGTKNDGSNIKITSVKR
-57 TDVYKVTA
+57 TDMGSGVYKFTI
-65 GYTAT
+65 GYDSEDAS
-70 KEQSV
+70 KQNSI
-75 GVTMLTYAMAKR
+75 GVTMLTYVMSDRSGISAGTTYNDSTMQIVGVNQETQTNTTGNIEFSVATSEDSSALSSNALLMTSGQKGLVMIGGDNTTPAVAEFSIPAASWTIASATVVSSSTLSSFVYNTSVEDINKAVFAYIDNVTAGNGAKTATLTKKTG
-87 EADKSVSDVNITKVS
+87 ADKFDSITITKKGDANNTPYAQGSV
-102 TDGKVTSGAGENMP
+102 GEFVVTIPLSNFVIPADSGATIGTGET
-116 IIGIDQNAKTVA
+116 DKKTVTVEISVAKDAWTA
-128 SGTGTFEFTFTTNS
+128 SAANTTVGTNNTISVAEGADKAAIEAAIKASSIVLGDGSRQYTLSETEKNALTIEKVNDTTYRVAFAASYDGDTQIVTATGLTKDVTVTFTQNVAS
-142 TNNSYYIAPGNTA
+142 AVELVNGNTESA
-155 IMFISG
+155 TAYTWNK
-161 DNVSAKA
+161 DNVSVKADAETDAAVSTAVKNKLGADSVYAKITYTNANTSGGA
-168 AFSFNAPWTADTV
+168 AQYEYVSASDFAYVADVENDKVTA
-181 DTVTFGTVNYT
+181 TVTKEGISITSGNTFPLGYTVTPVLTALNLSATTYNYT
-192 FGESNDSIKA
+192 KKADVEAEDTIKA
-202 KVQTELDKHTSVT
+202 NITTELDKLTITEDGHT
-215 VKNSTDNRLST
+215 VK
-226 MATAAYSNIVPDTA
+226 V
-240 NNKATASVA
+240 
-249 YSNAMAPEAKLNI
+249 
-262 TTPTSVEVTLNG
+262 
-274 EKAKFK
+274 
-280 ATSAELGVG
+280 
-289 TSITIGVND
+289 
-298 DKSAIEEKVTAA
+298 
-310 IKANGIKFKDG
+310 
-321 SNDTKTYTVNDSNYN
+321 
-336 SVVDK
+336 
-341 LEVSDDLTACT
+341 
-352 ITLKNVPNTADT
+352 ADT
-364 EYTLEENA
+364 EHTWTITFGDNGTYTAILKVTKFNDTTFDAWMPTVGYIEATVTGTISEKPAEAFTAKSFGAVDKEVSVGTAKADVISSLPTTATAYENA
-372 KTIRVNL
+372 DKTGTSATVNVENWTSSDYDA
-379 SKDRS
+379 SKIGEYTFTATVPVQTQEGVV
-384 KVVTSVTP
+384 KVTEAGTVSVKVTTKAITVDATKTVAVNVP
-392 SLKSSLTG
+392 VGYTAETVANALPAKLTYTND
-400 KLAGAT
+400 T
-406 LSENTISNVGFD
+406 LTDTVD
-418 VTYGDIKNALEFA
+418 VTWTAIGADDLGKA
-431 YTVAEG
+431 
-437 SLTPDGA
+437 DGA
-444 TFELYDVNGNKVNDT
+444 TFTVN
-459 NNLTN
+459 
-464 GTDNT
+464 
-469 VKAVI
+469 
-474 TLPNGWSFDT
+474 
-484 NTSNTI
+484 
-490 SFTINVA
+490 
-497 AKPSVSINVTNG
+497 
-509 TGTETPGTFDIS
+509 
-521 GTVAN
+521 GTVAEASDN
-526 GTEVENA
+526 RLFNFDPKA
-533 VSFKLMNGSEELPT
+533 V
-547 SAYTIEEWNPV
+547 
-558 AGTKLTEAGQKSI
+558 
-571 TAKVKLNSIAD
+571 TA
-582 YDFGSGADTKTYT
+582 
-595 FNITV
+595 
-600 GAKPAEAVDAEKI
+600 
-613 EVAPATQP
+613 
-621 VGTSEANVINYLKT
+621 
-635 NVTKATAKA
+635 
-644 GGASAQVDIKP
+644 
-655 ESWAVKTYNPNV
+655 
-667 IGDNAFTAKVV
+667 
-678 GGTYNNIKVNDDTE
+678 
-692 VTVTVKLS
+692 
-700 PIEKTGEIAQK
+700 
-711 SISVRPQTEED
+711 
-722 PDNTK
+722 
-727 LFAAIG
+727 
-733 NQTINF
+733 
-739 GEGAL
+739 
-744 ADSYTIT
+744 
-751 NLNGANATVN
+751 
-761 WTSGNLTTEGSTA
+761 
-774 TVTYTF
+774 
-780 AADTKSKGELHTIK
+780 
-794 SGATVEFTVTVRNSV
+794 TVTVRNSV

-831 LPAGTTASET
+831 LPTTAKKDDVVIATLYKADGTTLAG
-841 APVEVVA
+841 
-848 KLYEK
+848 
-853 ESATTELATAKA
+853 ATATV

-884 NSFNAVDIHANDSY
+884 KSFNAAGINANDKY
-898 IVKVTVGGTPLTY
+898 TVKVTVAGTPLVY
-911 KVGEGETAASKDFVQ
+911 KDAENNDADSVQ

>member
-30 YNPTNGITDSGTDIT
+30 ADPVD
-45 INSVSVAPVTGA
+45 VTGTKNDGSNIKITSVKR
-57 TDVYKVTA
+57 TDMGSGVYKFTI
-65 GYTAT
+65 GYDSEDAS
-70 KEQSV
+70 KQNSI
-75 GVTMLTYAMAKR
+75 GVTMLTYVMSDRSGISAGTAYNDSTMQIVGVNQETQTNTTGNIEFSVATSEDSSALSSNALLMTSGQKGLVMIGGDNTTPAVAEFSIPAASWTIASATVVSSSTLSSFVYNTSVEDINKAVFAYIDSITAK
-87 EADKSVSDVNITKVS
+87 ESDSPDAKTATLTKKTGADKFDGITITKKGDANNTPYAQGSV
-102 TDGKVTSGAGENMP
+102 GEFVVTIPLSNFVIPADSGATIGTGET
-116 IIGIDQNAKTVA
+116 DKKTVIVEISVAKDAWTA
-128 SGTGTFEFTFTTNS
+128 STANTTVG
-142 TNNSYYIAPGNTA
+142 TNNTISVAKGANEAAIIAAIKASSIVIGDGSRQYTLSETEKSALAIAAKSGAENTYTVTFADSYTDDTQIVTATGLTKDVTVNFTQNVASAVELVNGNTESA
-155 IMFISG
+155 TAYTWNN
-161 DNVSAKA
+161 DNVSVKADAETDAAVSTAVKNKLGADSVYAKITYTNANTSGGA
-168 AFSFNAPWTADTV
+168 AQYEYVSANDFAYVADVENDKVTA
-181 DTVTFGTVNYT
+181 TVTKEGISITSGNTFPLGYTVTPVLTALNLSATTYNYT
-192 FGESNDSIKA
+192 KKADVEAEDTIKA
-202 KVQTELDKHTSVT
+202 NITTELDKLTITEDGHT
-215 VKNSTDNRLST
+215 VK
-226 MATAAYSNIVPDTA
+226 V
-240 NNKATASVA
+240 
-249 YSNAMAPEAKLNI
+249 
-262 TTPTSVEVTLNG
+262 
-274 EKAKFK
+274 
-280 ATSAELGVG
+280 
-289 TSITIGVND
+289 
-298 DKSAIEEKVTAA
+298 
-310 IKANGIKFKDG
+310 
-321 SNDTKTYTVNDSNYN
+321 
-336 SVVDK
+336 
-341 LEVSDDLTACT
+341 
-352 ITLKNVPNTADT
+352 ADT
-364 EYTLEENA
+364 EHTWTITFGDNGTYTAIL
-372 KTIRVNL
+372 
-379 SKDRS
+379 
-384 KVVTSVTP
+384 KVTKFNDTTFDAWMPTAGYIEATVT
-392 SLKSSLTG
+392 G
-400 KLAGAT
+400 
-406 LSENTISNVGFD
+406 TIS
-418 VTYGDIKNALEFA
+418 E
-431 YTVAEG
+431 
-437 SLTPDGA
+437 
-444 TFELYDVNGNKVNDT
+444 
-459 NNLTN
+459 
-464 GTDNT
+464 
-469 VKAVI
+469 
-474 TLPNGWSFDT
+474 
-484 NTSNTI
+484 
-490 SFTINVA
+490 
-497 AKPSVSINVTNG
+497 
-509 TGTETPGTFDIS
+509 
-521 GTVAN
+521 
-526 GTEVENA
+526 
-533 VSFKLMNGSEELPT
+533 
-547 SAYTIEEWNPV
+547 
-558 AGTKLTEAGQKSI
+558 
-571 TAKVKLNSIAD
+571 
-582 YDFGSGADTKTYT
+582 
-595 FNITV
+595 
-600 GAKPAEAVDAEKI
+600 KPAE
-613 EVAPATQP
+613 
-621 VGTSEANVINYLKT
+621 
-635 NVTKATAKA
+635 
-644 GGASAQVDIKP
+644 
-655 ESWAVKTYNPNV
+655 
-667 IGDNAFTAKVV
+667 
-678 GGTYNNIKVNDDTE
+678 
-692 VTVTVKLS
+692 
-700 PIEKTGEIAQK
+700 
-711 SISVRPQTEED
+711 
-722 PDNTK
+722 
-727 LFAAIG
+727 
-733 NQTINF
+733 
-739 GEGAL
+739 
-744 ADSYTIT
+744 
-751 NLNGANATVN
+751 
-761 WTSGNLTTEGSTA
+761 
-774 TVTYTF
+774 
-780 AADTKSKGELHTIK
+780 
-794 SGATVEFTVTVRNSV
+794 V

-831 LPAGTTASET
+831 LPTTAKKDDVVIATLYKADGTTLAG
-841 APVEVVA
+841 
-848 KLYEK
+848 
-853 ESATTELATAKA
+853 ATATV

-884 NSFNAVDIHANDSY
+884 KSFNAAGINANDKY
-898 IVKVTVGGTPLTY
+898 TVKVTVAGTPLVY
-911 KVGEGETAASKDFVQ
+911 KDAENNDADSVQ

>member
-30 YNPTNGITDSGTDIT
+30 YELTDGNVTGVGSDIT
-45 INSVSVAPVTGA
+45 INKVKVESTN
-57 TDVYKVTA
+57 TDNVYEVTA
-65 GYTAT
+65 NYKANNA
-70 KEQSV
+70 QNV
-75 GVTMLTYAMAKR
+75 GVTMLTYSMASRNTDSKTL
-87 EADKSVSDVNITKVS
+87 DSVKINSVTNDGMVNT
-102 TDGKVTSGAGENMP
+102 NMP
-116 IIGIDQNAKTVA
+116 IIGIDQNAKIA
-128 SGTGTFEFTFTTNS
+128 KDGEGTFKFAFTTDS
-142 TNNSYYIAPGNTA
+142 KNNSNKYYIAPGNTA

-202 KVQTELDKHTSVT
+202 KVQTELGKHTSVT

-321 SNDTKTYTVNDSNYN
+321 SNNTKTYTVNDSNYN

-352 ITLKNVPNTADT
+352 ITLKDVPDTADT
-364 EYTLEENA
+364 KYELDTTA
-372 KTIRVNL
+372 KNITVNL

-392 SLKSSLTG
+392 SLKGLTG
-400 KLAGAT
+400 KLEHAT
-406 LSENTISNVGFD
+406 LSDNTISNVGFD

-431 YTVAEG
+431 YGVAEG

-444 TFELYDVNGNKVNDT
+444 VFELFVNDSKVNDADK
-459 NNLTN
+459 LTN
-464 GTDNT
+464 GKDNT

-474 TLPNGWSFDT
+474 TLPEGWSFDP
-484 NTSNTI
+484 NTLSTI
-490 SFTINVA
+490 SFTIKVA

-509 TGTETPGTFDIS
+509 TEKTETPGTFDIS

-526 GTEVENA
+526 GTKVENA
-533 VSFKLMNGSEELPT
+533 VSFKLMNGSEELST
-547 SAYTIEEWNPV
+547 SAYEIEEWNPV

-571 TAKVKLNSIAD
+571 TAKVKLNSTAD

-600 GAKPAEAVDAEKI
+600 DEKPAEAFTAKSFGADDK
-613 EVAPATQP
+613 EVS
-621 VGTSEANVINYLKT
+621 VGTEKADVISSLPT
-635 NVTKATAKA
+635 TATAYANADKT
-644 GGASAQVDIKP
+644 GASATV
-655 ESWAVKTYNPNV
+655 NV
-667 IGDNAFTAKVV
+667 ENWTSSDYDASKIGEYTFTAAVPVQTQEGVVKVTEA
-678 GGTYNNIKVNDDTE
+678 GTVSVKVTTKAITVDATK
-692 VTVTVKLS
+692 TVTVNV
-700 PIEKTGEIAQK
+700 PVG
-711 SISVRPQTEED
+711 
-722 PDNTK
+722 
-727 LFAAIG
+727 
-733 NQTINF
+733 
-739 GEGAL
+739 
-744 ADSYTIT
+744 YTAET
-751 NLNGANATVN
+751 VANALPENLTYTSGTLTDTVAVTWTAINADDLGKADGATFTVTGTVN
-761 WTSGNLTTEGSTA
+761 
-774 TVTYTF
+774 
-780 AADTKSKGELHTIK
+780 DKSDSEIFIFNPKAVK
-794 SGATVEFTVTVRNSV
+794 ATVTVRNSV

-831 LPAGTTASET
+831 LPTTAKKDDVVIATLYKADGTTLAG
-841 APVEVVA
+841 
-848 KLYEK
+848 
-853 ESATTELATAKA
+853 ATATV

-884 NSFNAVDIHANDSY
+884 KSFNAAGINANDKY
-898 IVKVTVGGTPLTY
+898 TVKVTVAGTPLVY
-911 KVGEGETAASKDFVQ
+911 KDAENNDADSVQ
-926 GTVYPT
+926 GTVYPST
-932 TSRRPS
+932 TRRPS

-949 SYNVSVKADNNGKAT
+949 SYNVSVKADDNGKAT
-964 VNKSKA
+964 VNKIKA

-1204 CAYRLATASK
+1204 CAYRLATAGK

>member
-30 YNPTNGITDSGTDIT
+30 YELTDGNVTGVGSDIT
-45 INSVSVAPVTGA
+45 ISKVKVESTNA
-57 TDVYKVTA
+57 DNVYEVTA
-65 GYTAT
+65 NYKANNA
-70 KEQSV
+70 QNV
-75 GVTMLTYAMAKR
+75 GVTMLTYSMASRNTDSKTL
-87 EADKSVSDVNITKVS
+87 DSVKINSVTNDGMVNT
-102 TDGKVTSGAGENMP
+102 NMP
-116 IIGIDQNAKTVA
+116 IIGIDQNAKIA
-128 SGTGTFEFTFTTNS
+128 KDGEGTFKFAFTTDS
-142 TNNSYYIAPGNTA
+142 KNNSNKYYIAPGNTA

-181 DTVTFGTVNYT
+181 DAVHFDTVNYT
-192 FGESNDSIKA
+192 FGESDGAITT
-202 KVQTELDKHTSVT
+202 KVQTELNNHTEVT
-215 VKNSTDNRLST
+215 VKNSTDNNLST
-226 MATAAYSNIVPDTA
+226 TATAAYSNITLDKA

-249 YSNAMAPEAKLNI
+249 YSNAAAPEAILNI
-262 TTPTSVEVTLNG
+262 TTPTPVEVTLNG
-274 EKAKFK
+274 QKATFKAK
-280 ATSAELGVG
+280 SAELGAG

-321 SNDTKTYTVNDSNYN
+321 SNNTKTYTVNDSNYN

-352 ITLKNVPNTADT
+352 ITLKDVPATENT
-364 EYTLEENA
+364 EYILETDA
-372 KTIRVNL
+372 KTIRVTL

-384 KVVTSVTP
+384 KVVKSVTP
-392 SLKSSLTG
+392 SLKASLTG
-400 KLAGAT
+400 KLANAT
-406 LSENTISNVGFD
+406 LSDNTISNVGFD

-431 YTVAEG
+431 YEGDNG

-444 TFELYDVNGNKVNDT
+444 TFELYVNDSKVNDADKLTNGADNKVN
-459 NNLTN
+459 
-464 GTDNT
+464 
-469 VKAVI
+469 AVI
-474 TLPNGWSFDT
+474 TLPEGWSFDP
-484 NTSNTI
+484 NTLSTI
-490 SFTINVA
+490 SFTIKVA

-509 TGTETPGTFDIS
+509 TEKTETPGTFDIS

-526 GTEVENA
+526 GTEVQNA
-533 VSFKLMNGSEELPT
+533 VSFRLMNGSEELST
-547 SAYTIEEWNPV
+547 SAYEIEKWTPD
-558 AGTKLTEAGQKSI
+558 AGTKLTEAGSKTI
-571 TAKVKLNSIAD
+571 TATVKLNSTAD
-582 YDFGSGADTKTYT
+582 YDFGSDADTKTYI

-600 GAKPAEAVDAEKI
+600 GEKPAEAFTAKSFGAVDK
-613 EVAPATQP
+613 EVS
-621 VGTSEANVINYLKT
+621 VG
-635 NVTKATAKA
+635 TAKA
-644 GGASAQVDIKP
+644 DVISSLPITATAYENADKTGTSATVNVENWTSSDYDASK
-655 ESWAVKTYNPNV
+655 
-667 IGDNAFTAKVV
+667 IGEYTFTATVPVQTQEGVVKVTEAGTVSVKVTTKAITVDATKTVTVNVPV
-678 GGTYNNIKVNDDTE
+678 GYTAETVANALPAKLTYTNDTLTDK
-692 VTVTVKLS
+692 VTVTWNAIDADDLGKANDATFTV
-700 PIEKTGEIAQK
+700 TGT
-711 SISVRPQTEED
+711 V
-722 PDNTK
+722 
-727 LFAAIG
+727 
-733 NQTINF
+733 
-739 GEGAL
+739 
-744 ADSYTIT
+744 
-751 NLNGANATVN
+751 ANA
-761 WTSGNLTTEGSTA
+761 SDNLLFNFDPKAVTA
-774 TVTYTF
+774 
-780 AADTKSKGELHTIK
+780 
-794 SGATVEFTVTVRNSV
+794 TVTVRNSV

-831 LPAGTTASET
+831 LPTGTTASET
-841 APVEVVA
+841 APVEVEA
-848 KLYEK
+848 KMYK
-853 ESATTELATAKA
+853 ADGSATNATAKA
-865 TLTSDYNADTY
+865 TLKAPAE
-876 NSVDLTFD
+876 SVDLTFD
-884 NSFNAVDIHANDSY
+884 KSFNAAGINANDKY
-898 IVKVTVGGTPLTY
+898 TVKVTVAGTPLVY
-911 KVGEGETAASKDFVQ
+911 KDAENNDADSVQ

>member
-30 YNPTNGITDSGTDIT
+30 ADPVDVTGTKTNGSNIKITSVKRTDMGSG
-45 INSVSVAPVTGA
+45 
-57 TDVYKVTA
+57 VYKFTI
-65 GYTAT
+65 GYDSEDTS
-70 KEQSV
+70 KQNSI
-75 GVTMLTYAMAKR
+75 GVTMLTYVMSDRGGISAGTAYNDSTMQIVGVNQEKQTNTTGNIEFSVATSEDSSELGKNALLMTSGQKGLVMIGGDNTTPAVAEFSIPAASPTPWTATKLDVTQPSKAPSITVAQLR
-87 EADKSVSDVNITKVS
+87 NTATVKNTVKSLSAFNNMS
-102 TDGKVTSGAGENMP
+102 AKVTSSDGANEAATTVSLT
-116 IIGIDQNAKTVA
+116 GINNDDITIEPTPANNSTAGDYTAKVAANKLVGDSVESAPEATLALEGNVTFNFKVVKEDFTVTSYALNTTDTDKTVYYQPGA
-128 SGTGTFEFTFTTNS
+128 NQKQAVIDAIKRGIMISGTVGSETKSQTITDITLGEDKIKINEAGTYEADLSGVTLSSDLYDFTGSADKKITGKLAEDT
-142 TNNSYYIAPGNTA
+142 GNKAVLTVGDAGNKITQVEGTA
-155 IMFISG
+155 TDFIYS
-161 DNVSAKA
+161 
-168 AFSFNAPWTADTV
+168 
-181 DTVTFGTVNYT
+181 
-192 FGESNDSIKA
+192 
-202 KVQTELDKHTSVT
+202 
-215 VKNSTDNRLST
+215 
-226 MATAAYSNIVPDTA
+226 TAAYNAAVSEVENEIAGAVSLKKADNTALVKDTDYTLGWSGIDVK
-240 NNKATASVA
+240 NLIATVE
-249 YSNAMAPEAKLNI
+249 EAKL
-262 TTPTSVEVTLNG
+262 
-274 EKAKFK
+274 K
-280 ATSAELGVG
+280 
-289 TSITIGVND
+289 
-298 DKSAIEEKVTAA
+298 
-310 IKANGIKFKDG
+310 
-321 SNDTKTYTVNDSNYN
+321 
-336 SVVDK
+336 
-341 LEVSDDLTACT
+341 
-352 ITLKNVPNTADT
+352 ITLKNSLVFADGST
-364 EYTLEENA
+364 EKTL
-372 KTIRVNL
+372 KF
-379 SKDRS
+379 K
-384 KVVTSVTP
+384 
-392 SLKSSLTG
+392 
-400 KLAGAT
+400 
-406 LSENTISNVGFD
+406 
-418 VTYGDIKNALEFA
+418 
-431 YTVAEG
+431 
-437 SLTPDGA
+437 
-444 TFELYDVNGNKVNDT
+444 
-459 NNLTN
+459 
-464 GTDNT
+464 
-469 VKAVI
+469 
-474 TLPNGWSFDT
+474 
-484 NTSNTI
+484 
-490 SFTINVA
+490 INVA
-497 AKPSVSINVTNG
+497 AEPAGPFEAKS
-509 TGTETPGTFDIS
+509 
-521 GTVAN
+521 
-526 GTEVENA
+526 A
-533 VSFKLMNGSEELPT
+533 VGSSLT
-547 SAYTIEEWNPV
+547 YTIGAEDAAIDKVKEALGKEV
-558 AGTKLTEAGQKSI
+558 TVKDEAETK
-571 TAKVKLNSIAD
+571 TAKAKVGEWDCKEN
-582 YDFGSGADTKTYT
+582 YDANKPGTYT
-595 FNITV
+595 FKASVT
-600 GAKPAEAVDAEKI
+600 EVD
-613 EVAPATQP
+613 
-621 VGTSEANVINYLKT
+621 KT
-635 NVTKATAKA
+635 KVTLPESGLEATA
-644 GGASAQVDIKP
+644 
-655 ESWAVKTYNPNV
+655 
-667 IGDNAFTAKVV
+667 
-678 GGTYNNIKVNDDTE
+678 
-692 VTVTVKLS
+692 TVTLS
-700 PIEKTGEIAQK
+700 PINLTDKFATK
-711 SISVRPQTEED
+711 SISVKTSTEED

-751 NLNGANATVN
+751 NLNGAEVN
-761 WTSGNLTTEGSTA
+761 WTGNLTTEGSKA

-780 AADTKSKGELHTIK
+780 AADSTPSAKGLYNIVK
-794 SGATVEFTVTVRNSV
+794 DAKVEFTVTVRNSV

-831 LPAGTTASET
+831 LPTTAKQGNEVIATLYKADGTTLAG
-841 APVEVVA
+841 
-848 KLYEK
+848 
-853 ESATTELATAKA
+853 ATATV

-884 NSFNAVDIHANDSY
+884 KSFNAAGINANDKY
-898 IVKVTVGGTPLTY
+898 TVKVTVAGTPLVY
-911 KVGEGETAASKDFVQ
+911 KDAENNDADSVQ

>member
-11 GSVVTTAAMLATL
+11 GSVVTTAVMLATL

-45 INSVSVAPVTGA
+45 INSVSVVPVTGA

-65 GYTAT
+65 GYTAA

-75 GVTMLTYAMAKR
+75 GVTMLTYAMTTRDAN
-87 EADKSVSDVNITKVS
+87 KSVSDVNITNVS

-116 IIGIDQNAKTVA
+116 IIGIDQNAKTVEN
-128 SGTGTFEFTFTTNS
+128 GTGTFEFTFTTNA
-142 TNNSYYIAPGNTA
+142 TNNSYYIAPGKTA

-161 DNVSAKA
+161 DNVSTKA

-181 DTVTFGTVNYT
+181 DAVNFDTVNYT
-192 FGESNDSIKA
+192 FGESDEAITT
-202 KVQTELDKHTSVT
+202 KVQTELNKHTSVT
-215 VKNSTDNRLST
+215 VKNSTDNNLST
-226 MATAAYSNIVPDTA
+226 TATAAYSNIALDKA

-249 YSNAMAPEAKLNI
+249 YSNAAAPEAILNI

-274 EKAKFK
+274 QKDTWTATNATVGKDNKISVAKGTTDI
-280 ATSAELGVG
+280 AAEIKKVG
-289 TSITIGVND
+289 ITIDNGATEGAKKTYKLSETEKNALAIAAKSGAENTYTVTINGTYGGDTQEITASNLIIEVTVEFTENIASAVELVNGNTE
-298 DKSAIEEKVTAA
+298 SATAYTWSEDNVSVKADAETDAAVSTAVKNKLGADSVYAKITYTNANTSGGAAQYEYVSASDFAYVADVEKDKVTATVTKEGISITSGNTFDFGYTVTPVLTA
-310 IKANGIKFKDG
+310 LNLSATTYNYTKKADVETEETIKANITTELDKF
-321 SNDTKTYTVNDSNYN
+321 
-336 SVVDK
+336 
-341 LEVSDDLTACT
+341 T
-352 ITLKNVPNTADT
+352 ITEDEHTVKVADT
-364 EYTLEENA
+364 EHTWTITFGDNGTYTAILKVTKFNDTTFDAWMPTVGYIEA
-372 KTIRVNL
+372 TVTGTI
-379 SKDRS
+379 SEKPAGPFEAA
-384 KVVTSVTP
+384 SVEG
-392 SLKSSLTG
+392 KSLTRTI
-400 KLAGAT
+400 GA
-406 LSENTISNVGFD
+406 EDAAID
-418 VTYGDIKNALEFA
+418 K
-431 YTVAEG
+431 
-437 SLTPDGA
+437 
-444 TFELYDVNGNKVNDT
+444 
-459 NNLTN
+459 
-464 GTDNT
+464 
-469 VKAVI
+469 VKAA
-474 TLPNGWSFDT
+474 L
-484 NTSNTI
+484 
-490 SFTINVA
+490 
-497 AKPSVSINVTNG
+497 
-509 TGTETPGTFDIS
+509 
-521 GTVAN
+521 
-526 GTEVENA
+526 
-533 VSFKLMNGSEELPT
+533 
-547 SAYTIEEWNPV
+547 
-558 AGTKLTEAGQKSI
+558 GQ
-571 TAKVKLNSIAD
+571 
-582 YDFGSGADTKTYT
+582 
-595 FNITV
+595 
-600 GAKPAEAVDAEKI
+600 
-613 EVAPATQP
+613 
-621 VGTSEANVINYLKT
+621 
-635 NVTKATAKA
+635 
-644 GGASAQVDIKP
+644 
-655 ESWAVKTYNPNV
+655 
-667 IGDNAFTAKVV
+667 
-678 GGTYNNIKVNDDTE
+678 
-692 VTVTVKLS
+692 TVTVKDATGAKTEEATVGEWTCEENYDANKPDTYTFTAPVTAAVDATKVTIPANLKATATVTLS
-700 PIEKTGEIAQK
+700 PINLTDKFATK
-711 SISVRPQTEED
+711 SISVKTSTEED

-751 NLNGANATVN
+751 NLNGAEVN
-761 WTSGNLTTEGSTA
+761 WTGNLTTEGSKA

-780 AADTKSKGELHTIK
+780 AADSTPSAKGLYNIVK
-794 SGATVEFTVTVRNSV
+794 DAKVEFTVTVRNLV

-831 LPAGTTASET
+831 LPTTAKENDFVIATLYKADGTTLAG
-841 APVEVVA
+841 
-848 KLYEK
+848 
-853 ESATTELATAKA
+853 ATATV

-884 NSFNAVDIHANDSY
+884 KSFNAAGINANDKY
-898 IVKVTVGGTPLTY
+898 TVKVTVAGTPLVY
-911 KVGEGETAASKDFVQ
+911 KDAENNDADSVQ

-1204 CAYRLATASK
+1204 CAYRLATAGK

>member
-11 GSVVTTAAMLATL
+11 GSVVATAAMLATL

-45 INSVSVAPVTGA
+45 INSVSVVPVTGA

-65 GYTAT
+65 GYTAA

-75 GVTMLTYAMAKR
+75 GVTMLTYAMTTRDAN
-87 EADKSVSDVNITKVS
+87 KSVSDVNITNVS

-116 IIGIDQNAKTVA
+116 IIGIDQNAKTVEN
-128 SGTGTFEFTFTTNS
+128 GTGTFEFTFTTNA
-142 TNNSYYIAPGNTA
+142 TNNSYYIAPGKTA

-161 DNVSAKA
+161 DNVSTKA

-181 DTVTFGTVNYT
+181 DAVNFDTVNYT
-192 FGESNDSIKA
+192 FGESDEAITT
-202 KVQTELDKHTSVT
+202 KVQTELNKHTSVT
-215 VKNSTDNRLST
+215 VKNSTDNNLST
-226 MATAAYSNIVPDTA
+226 TATAAYSNIALDKD

-249 YSNAMAPEAKLNI
+249 YSNAVAPEAILGV
-262 TTPTSVEVTLNG
+262 TSGSVEVALAG
-274 EKAKFK
+274 SK
-280 ATSAELGVG
+280 ATFTAKSAALGVG
-289 TSITIGVND
+289 ASIIIDVND
-298 DKSAIEEKVTAA
+298 NAGNAKDKVIAA
-310 IKANGIKFKDG
+310 IKANDIKFTDA
-321 SNDTKTYTVNDSNYN
+321 SNNTKTYDVTDANYGD
-336 SVVDK
+336 VVSD
-341 LEVSDDLTACT
+341 LVVSDDLTTCT
-352 ITLKNVPNTADT
+352 ITLKDVPATENT
-364 EYTLEENA
+364 EYTLDTTA
-372 KTIRVNL
+372 KTITVNL

-384 KVVTSVTP
+384 KVITGVTP
-392 SLKSSLTG
+392 SLKSSLSG
-400 KLAGAT
+400 KLADAT
-406 LSENTISNVGFD
+406 LSGNTISNVGFD

-431 YTVAEG
+431 YEGDNG

-444 TFELYDVNGNKVNDT
+444 VFELFVNDSKVNDADK
-459 NNLTN
+459 LTN
-464 GTDNT
+464 GADNT

-474 TLPNGWSFDT
+474 TLPGGWSFDP
-484 NTSNTI
+484 NTLSTI
-490 SFTINVA
+490 SFTIKVA

-509 TGTETPGTFDIS
+509 TEKTETPGTFDIS

-547 SAYTIEEWNPV
+547 SAYAIEEWNPV

-571 TAKVKLNSIAD
+571 TAKVKLNSTAD
-582 YDFGSGADTKTYT
+582 YDFGSGSNTKTYT

-600 GAKPAEAVDAEKI
+600 DEKPAK
-613 EVAPATQP
+613 
-621 VGTSEANVINYLKT
+621 
-635 NVTKATAKA
+635 
-644 GGASAQVDIKP
+644 
-655 ESWAVKTYNPNV
+655 
-667 IGDNAFTAKVV
+667 AFTAKSFGADDKEVSVGTAKADVISSLPTTATAYENANNTGTSATVNVENWTSSDYDASKIGEYTFTATVPVQTQEGVV
-678 GGTYNNIKVNDDTE
+678 KVTKAGTVSVNVTTKAITVNDIATK
-692 VTVTVKLS
+692 TVTVNV
-700 PIEKTGEIAQK
+700 PVG
-711 SISVRPQTEED
+711 
-722 PDNTK
+722 
-727 LFAAIG
+727 
-733 NQTINF
+733 
-739 GEGAL
+739 
-744 ADSYTIT
+744 YTAET
-751 NLNGANATVN
+751 VANALPPKLTYTNDTLTDKVPVTWNAIDADDLGKANSATFTVN
-761 WTSGNLTTEGSTA
+761 GTVNDESDNHIFKFNPKAVTA
-774 TVTYTF
+774 
-780 AADTKSKGELHTIK
+780 
-794 SGATVEFTVTVRNSV
+794 TVTVRNSV

-831 LPAGTTASET
+831 LPTTAKKDDVVIATLYKADGTTLAG
-841 APVEVVA
+841 
-848 KLYEK
+848 
-853 ESATTELATAKA
+853 ATATV

-884 NSFNAVDIHANDSY
+884 KSFNAAGINANDKY
-898 IVKVTVGGTPLTY
+898 TVKVTVAGTPLVY
-911 KVGEGETAASKDFVQ
+911 KDAENNDADSVQ

-1112 AAVEA
+1112 AAIEA

>member
-30 YNPTNGITDSGTDIT
+30 ADPVD
-45 INSVSVAPVTGA
+45 VTGTKNDGSNIKITSVKR
-57 TDVYKVTA
+57 TDMGSGVYKFTI
-65 GYTAT
+65 GYDSEDAS
-70 KEQSV
+70 KQNSI
-75 GVTMLTYAMAKR
+75 GVTMLTYVMSDRSGISAGTAYNDSTMQIVGVNQETQTNTTGNIEFSVATSEDSSALSSNALLMTSGQKGLVMIGGDNTTPAVAEFSIPAASWTIASATVVSSSTLSSFVYNTSVEDINKAVFAYIDNVTAGNGAKTATLTKKTG
-87 EADKSVSDVNITKVS
+87 ADKFDSITITKKGDANNTPYAQGSVGEFVVTIPLSNFVIPADSGATIGTGETDKKTVTVEISVAKDAWTASAANTTVGTNNTISVAEGAVEAAIIAAIKASSIVLGDGSRQYTLSETEKNALAIAAKSGAENTYTVTFADSYTDDTQIVTATGLTKDVTVNFTQNVASAVELVNGNTESATAYTWNKDNVSVKADAETNAAAAVKKKLGADSVYAKITYTNANTSGGAAQYEYVKVADLVDSATVANNKVKVTVSSTKVTIPSDVN
-102 TDGKVTSGAGENMP
+102 N
-116 IIGIDQNAKTVA
+116 
-128 SGTGTFEFTFTTNS
+128 TFEFG
-142 TNNSYYIAPGNTA
+142 Y
-155 IMFISG
+155 
-161 DNVSAKA
+161 
-168 AFSFNAPWTADTV
+168 
-181 DTVTFGTVNYT
+181 TVTPVLTALNLSATTYNYT
-192 FGESNDSIKA
+192 KKADVEAEDTIKA
-202 KVQTELDKHTSVT
+202 NITTELDKLTITEDGHT
-215 VKNSTDNRLST
+215 VK
-226 MATAAYSNIVPDTA
+226 V
-240 NNKATASVA
+240 
-249 YSNAMAPEAKLNI
+249 
-262 TTPTSVEVTLNG
+262 
-274 EKAKFK
+274 
-280 ATSAELGVG
+280 
-289 TSITIGVND
+289 
-298 DKSAIEEKVTAA
+298 
-310 IKANGIKFKDG
+310 
-321 SNDTKTYTVNDSNYN
+321 
-336 SVVDK
+336 
-341 LEVSDDLTACT
+341 
-352 ITLKNVPNTADT
+352 ADT
-364 EYTLEENA
+364 EHTWTITFGDNGTYTAILKVTKFNDTTFDAWMPTVGYIEA
-372 KTIRVNL
+372 TVTGTI
-379 SKDRS
+379 SEKPAGPFEAA
-384 KVVTSVTP
+384 SVEG
-392 SLKSSLTG
+392 KSLTRTI
-400 KLAGAT
+400 GA
-406 LSENTISNVGFD
+406 EDAAID
-418 VTYGDIKNALEFA
+418 K
-431 YTVAEG
+431 
-437 SLTPDGA
+437 
-444 TFELYDVNGNKVNDT
+444 
-459 NNLTN
+459 
-464 GTDNT
+464 
-469 VKAVI
+469 VKAA
-474 TLPNGWSFDT
+474 L
-484 NTSNTI
+484 
-490 SFTINVA
+490 
-497 AKPSVSINVTNG
+497 
-509 TGTETPGTFDIS
+509 
-521 GTVAN
+521 
-526 GTEVENA
+526 
-533 VSFKLMNGSEELPT
+533 
-547 SAYTIEEWNPV
+547 
-558 AGTKLTEAGQKSI
+558 GQ
-571 TAKVKLNSIAD
+571 
-582 YDFGSGADTKTYT
+582 
-595 FNITV
+595 
-600 GAKPAEAVDAEKI
+600 
-613 EVAPATQP
+613 
-621 VGTSEANVINYLKT
+621 
-635 NVTKATAKA
+635 
-644 GGASAQVDIKP
+644 
-655 ESWAVKTYNPNV
+655 
-667 IGDNAFTAKVV
+667 
-678 GGTYNNIKVNDDTE
+678 
-692 VTVTVKLS
+692 TVTVKDA
-700 PIEKTGEIAQK
+700 TGAK
-711 SISVRPQTEED
+711 TEE
-722 PDNTK
+722 
-727 LFAAIG
+727 
-733 NQTINF
+733 
-739 GEGAL
+739 
-744 ADSYTIT
+744 
-751 NLNGANATVN
+751 ATVGE
-761 WTSGNLTTEGSTA
+761 WTCEENYDANKPDTYTFTAPVTAAVDATKVTIPANLKATA
-774 TVTYTF
+774 TVTLTAITVNATKTVTVNVPVGYTAETVANALPAKLTYTNDTLTDTVDVTWTAID
-780 AADTKSKGELHTIK
+780 AADLGKADGETF
-794 SGATVEFTVTVRNSV
+794 TVNGTVNDESDNHIFKFNPKAVTATVTVRNSV

-831 LPAGTTASET
+831 LPTTAKKDDVVIATLYKADGTTLAG
-841 APVEVVA
+841 
-848 KLYEK
+848 
-853 ESATTELATAKA
+853 ATATV

-884 NSFNAVDIHANDSY
+884 KSFNAAGINANDKY
-898 IVKVTVGGTPLTY
+898 TVKVTVAGTPLVY
-911 KVGEGETAASKDFVQ
+911 KDAENNDADSVQ

>member
-45 INSVSVAPVTGA
+45 INNVSVAPVTGA

-75 GVTMLTYAMAKR
+75 GVTMLTYAMATR
-87 EADKSVSDVNITKVS
+87 GADKSVSDVNITNVS
-102 TDGKVTSGAGENMP
+102 TDGKVTSTAGENMP
-116 IIGIDQNAKTVA
+116 IIGIDQNAETVA
-128 SGTGTFEFTFTTNS
+128 NGTGTFEFTFTTNS
-142 TNNSYYIAPGNTA
+142 TNNSYYIAPGKTA

-181 DTVTFGTVNYT
+181 NTDDTEFNAVSYT
-192 FGESNDSIKA
+192 LGESDSAITDKVKA
-202 KVQTELDKHTSVT
+202 ELDKHTSVT
-215 VKNSTDNRLST
+215 VKNSTDNSLST
-226 MATAAYSNIVPDTA
+226 TATAAYSNIVLDTA

-249 YSNAMAPEAKLNI
+249 YSNAAAPEAILNI

-274 EKAKFK
+274 QKDTWTATNATVGKDNKISVAKGTTDI
-280 ATSAELGVG
+280 AAEIKKVG
-289 TSITIGVND
+289 ITIDNGATEGAKKTYKLSETEKNALAIAAKSGAENTYTVTINGTYGGDTQEITASNLIIEVTVEFTENIASAVELVNGNTESATAYTWSEDNVSVKADAETDAAVSTAVENKLGADGVYAKITYTNANTSGGAAQYEYVSASDFAYVADVGND
-298 DKSAIEEKVTAA
+298 KVTATVTKKGISITSGNTFDFGYTVTPVYNA
-310 IKANGIKFKDG
+310 NDIAVVGTMDYQKATEDEDPTNGIKNLRKGLAIKVDGKDIPTEAKIEWSDPTIAG
-321 SNDTKTYTVNDSNYN
+321 DGKSYT
-336 SVVDK
+336 
-341 LEVSDDLTACT
+341 TT
-352 ITLKNVPNTADT
+352 I
-364 EYTLEENA
+364 
-372 KTIRVNL
+372 
-379 SKDRS
+379 
-384 KVVTSVTP
+384 
-392 SLKSSLTG
+392 
-400 KLAGAT
+400 
-406 LSENTISNVGFD
+406 TISNITSGELAEKWPTGGKLTKTVTGNITVKPAEAFTAKSFGAVDKEVSVGTAKADVISSLPTTATAYENENKTGTSATVNVENWTSSDYDASKIGEYTFTATVPVQTQEGVVKVTEAGTVSVKVTTKAITVDATKTVAVNVPVGYTAETVANALPAKLTYTNDTLTDIVD
-418 VTYGDIKNALEFA
+418 VTWNAIDAADLGKA
-431 YTVAEG
+431 
-437 SLTPDGA
+437 DGA
-444 TFELYDVNGNKVNDT
+444 TF
-459 NNLTN
+459 
-464 GTDNT
+464 T
-469 VKAVI
+469 V
-474 TLPNGWSFDT
+474 T
-484 NTSNTI
+484 
-490 SFTINVA
+490 
-497 AKPSVSINVTNG
+497 
-509 TGTETPGTFDIS
+509 

-526 GTEVENA
+526 ASDNR
-533 VSFKLMNGSEELPT
+533 L
-547 SAYTIEEWNPV
+547 
-558 AGTKLTEAGQKSI
+558 
-571 TAKVKLNSIAD
+571 
-582 YDFGSGADTKTYT
+582 
-595 FNITV
+595 FNFD
-600 GAKPAEAVDAEKI
+600 P
-613 EVAPATQP
+613 
-621 VGTSEANVINYLKT
+621 
-635 NVTKATAKA
+635 
-644 GGASAQVDIKP
+644 
-655 ESWAVKTYNPNV
+655 
-667 IGDNAFTAKVV
+667 KVV
-678 GGTYNNIKVNDDTE
+678 
-692 VTVTVKLS
+692 
-700 PIEKTGEIAQK
+700 
-711 SISVRPQTEED
+711 
-722 PDNTK
+722 
-727 LFAAIG
+727 
-733 NQTINF
+733 
-739 GEGAL
+739 
-744 ADSYTIT
+744 
-751 NLNGANATVN
+751 
-761 WTSGNLTTEGSTA
+761 TA
-774 TVTYTF
+774 
-780 AADTKSKGELHTIK
+780 
-794 SGATVEFTVTVRNSV
+794 TVTVRNSV

-831 LPAGTTASET
+831 LPTTAKKDDVVIATLYKADGTTLAG
-841 APVEVVA
+841 
-848 KLYEK
+848 
-853 ESATTELATAKA
+853 ATATV

-884 NSFNAVDIHANDSY
+884 KSFNAAGINANDKY
-898 IVKVTVGGTPLTY
+898 TVKVTVAGTPLVY
-911 KVGEGETAASKDFVQ
+911 KDAENNDADSVQ

>member
-75 GVTMLTYAMAKR
+75 GVTMLTYAMTAR
-87 EADKSVSDVNITKVS
+87 DAEKSVSDVNITNVS
-102 TDGKVTSGAGENMP
+102 TDGKVTSGAGVNMP

-128 SGTGTFEFTFTTNS
+128 NGTGTFEFTFTTDDGNGS
-142 TNNSYYIAPGNTA
+142 NKYYIAPGKTA

-168 AFSFNAPWTADTV
+168 AFSFNAPWTANKV
-181 DTVTFGTVNYT
+181 EEVTFGTVNYT
-192 FGESNDSIKA
+192 LGESDSAITDKVKA
-202 KVQTELDKHTSVT
+202 ELDKHTSVT
-215 VKNSTDNRLST
+215 VKNSTDNSLST
-226 MATAAYSNIVPDTA
+226 TATAAYSNIVLDTA

-249 YSNAMAPEAKLNI
+249 YSNAMAPEAILGV
-262 TTPTSVEVTLNG
+262 TSGSVEVALAGQKDTWTATNATVGKDNKISVAKNASSDEIIAAIRNASIVIDNKNG
-274 EKAKFK
+274 ETAATKSFELTDKTEAAGVTIAPKGGETDKYTVTINGTYGGDTQEITASNLIIEVTVEFTENIASAVELVNGNTESATAYTWNKDNVSVKADAETDAAVSTAVKNKLGADGVYAKITYTNASTSGDQYEYVSANDFAYV
-280 ATSAELGVG
+280 ATVAD
-289 TSITIGVND
+289 N
-298 DKSAIEEKVTAA
+298 KVTATVT
-310 IKANGIKFKDG
+310 KEGISITSGNTFDFG
-321 SNDTKTYTVNDSNYN
+321 YTVTP
-336 SVVDK
+336 VLDK
-341 LEVSDDLTACT
+341 LELSATTYNYTKQADNEENAEVIKNIKAELDKLT
-352 ITLKNVPNTADT
+352 ITEDEHTVKVADT
-364 EYTLEENA
+364 EHTWTITFEANGAYTAVLKVTKFNDTTFDAWMPTVGYIEATVTGTISEKPAEAFTA
-372 KTIRVNL
+372 KSFGADDKEVFVGTEKADVI
-379 SKDRS
+379 
-384 KVVTSVTP
+384 
-392 SLKSSLTG
+392 SSLPTTATAYANADKTG
-400 KLAGAT
+400 ASATVNVENWTSSDYDASKIGEYTFTAAVPVQTQEGVVKVTEAGTVSVKVTTKAITVDAT
-406 LSENTISNVGFD
+406 KTVTVNVPVGYTAET
-418 VTYGDIKNALEFA
+418 VANALPKKLT
-431 YTVAEG
+431 YTSG
-437 SLTPDGA
+437 TLTDTVTVSWTAINAGDLGKADGA
-444 TFELYDVNGNKVNDT
+444 TFTVTGTVNDKSDSKIFIF
-459 NNLTN
+459 NPKA
-464 GTDNT
+464 
-469 VKAVI
+469 VKA
-474 TLPNGWSFDT
+474 
-484 NTSNTI
+484 
-490 SFTINVA
+490 
-497 AKPSVSINVTNG
+497 
-509 TGTETPGTFDIS
+509 
-521 GTVAN
+521 
-526 GTEVENA
+526 
-533 VSFKLMNGSEELPT
+533 
-547 SAYTIEEWNPV
+547 
-558 AGTKLTEAGQKSI
+558 
-571 TAKVKLNSIAD
+571 
-582 YDFGSGADTKTYT
+582 
-595 FNITV
+595 
-600 GAKPAEAVDAEKI
+600 
-613 EVAPATQP
+613 
-621 VGTSEANVINYLKT
+621 
-635 NVTKATAKA
+635 
-644 GGASAQVDIKP
+644 
-655 ESWAVKTYNPNV
+655 
-667 IGDNAFTAKVV
+667 
-678 GGTYNNIKVNDDTE
+678 
-692 VTVTVKLS
+692 
-700 PIEKTGEIAQK
+700 
-711 SISVRPQTEED
+711 
-722 PDNTK
+722 
-727 LFAAIG
+727 
-733 NQTINF
+733 
-739 GEGAL
+739 
-744 ADSYTIT
+744 
-751 NLNGANATVN
+751 
-761 WTSGNLTTEGSTA
+761 
-774 TVTYTF
+774 
-780 AADTKSKGELHTIK
+780 
-794 SGATVEFTVTVRNSV
+794 TVTVRNSV

-841 APVEVVA
+841 APVKVVA
-848 KLYEK
+848 TLYK
-853 ESATTELATAKA
+853 ADGSATGATATA
-865 TLTSDYNADTY
+865 TLKEAAE
-876 NSVDLTFD
+876 SVDLTFD
-884 NSFNAVDIHANDSY
+884 KSFNAAGIHANDKY
-898 IVKVTVGGTPLTY
+898 TVKVAVAGTPLVY
-911 KVGEGETAASKDFVQ
+911 KDAENNDADSVQ
-926 GTVYPT
+926 GTVYPST
-932 TSRRPS
+932 TRRPS

-964 VNKSKA
+964 VNKTKA

-1204 CAYRLATASK
+1204 CAYRLATAGK

>member
-11 GSVVTTAAMLATL
+11 GSVVTTAAMLVTL

-30 YNPTNGITDSGTDIT
+30 ADPVD
-45 INSVSVAPVTGA
+45 VTGTKNDGSNIKITSVKR
-57 TDVYKVTA
+57 TDMGSGVYKFTI
-65 GYTAT
+65 GYDSEDAS
-70 KEQSV
+70 KQNSI
-75 GVTMLTYAMAKR
+75 GVTMLTYVMSDRSGISAGTTYNDSTMQIVGVNQETQTNTTGNIEFSVATSEDSSALGSNALLMTSGQKGLVMIGGDNTTPAVAEFSIPAASWTIASATVVSSSTLSSFVYNTSVEDINKAVFAYIDNVTAGNGAKTATLTKKTG
-87 EADKSVSDVNITKVS
+87 ADKFDSITITKKGDANNTPYAQGSV
-102 TDGKVTSGAGENMP
+102 GEFVVTIPLSNFVIPADSGATIGTGET
-116 IIGIDQNAKTVA
+116 DKKTVTVEISVAKDAWTA
-128 SGTGTFEFTFTTNS
+128 SAANTTVG
-142 TNNSYYIAPGNTA
+142 TNNTISVAEGADKAAIEAAIKASSIVLGDGSRQYTLSETEKSALAIAAKSGAENTYTVTFADSYTDDTQIVTATGLTKDVTVNFTQNVASAVELVNGNTESA
-155 IMFISG
+155 TAYTWNK
-161 DNVSAKA
+161 DNVSVKADAETDAAVSTAVKNKLGADSVYAKITYTNANTSGGA
-168 AFSFNAPWTADTV
+168 AQYEYVSASDFAYVADVENDKVTA
-181 DTVTFGTVNYT
+181 TVTKEGISITSGNTFDFGYTVTPVLTALNLSATTYNYT
-192 FGESNDSIKA
+192 KKADVEAEETIKA
-202 KVQTELDKHTSVT
+202 NITTELDKLTITEDGHT
-215 VKNSTDNRLST
+215 VK
-226 MATAAYSNIVPDTA
+226 V
-240 NNKATASVA
+240 
-249 YSNAMAPEAKLNI
+249 
-262 TTPTSVEVTLNG
+262 
-274 EKAKFK
+274 
-280 ATSAELGVG
+280 
-289 TSITIGVND
+289 
-298 DKSAIEEKVTAA
+298 
-310 IKANGIKFKDG
+310 
-321 SNDTKTYTVNDSNYN
+321 
-336 SVVDK
+336 
-341 LEVSDDLTACT
+341 
-352 ITLKNVPNTADT
+352 ADT
-364 EYTLEENA
+364 EHTWTITFGDNGTYTAILKVTKFNDTTFDAWMPTVGYIEATVTGTISEKPPEAFTAKSFGAVDKEVSVGTAKADVISSLPTTATAYENA
-372 KTIRVNL
+372 DKTGTSATVNVENWT
-379 SKDRS
+379 SSDYDANKIGEYTFTATVPVQTQEGVV
-384 KVVTSVTP
+384 KVTEAGTVSVKVTTKAITVDATKTVAVNVP
-392 SLKSSLTG
+392 VGYTAETVANALPAKLTYTND
-400 KLAGAT
+400 T
-406 LSENTISNVGFD
+406 LTDTVD
-418 VTYGDIKNALEFA
+418 VTWNAIDAADLGKA
-431 YTVAEG
+431 
-437 SLTPDGA
+437 DGA
-444 TFELYDVNGNKVNDT
+444 TFTVN
-459 NNLTN
+459 
-464 GTDNT
+464 
-469 VKAVI
+469 
-474 TLPNGWSFDT
+474 
-484 NTSNTI
+484 
-490 SFTINVA
+490 
-497 AKPSVSINVTNG
+497 
-509 TGTETPGTFDIS
+509 
-521 GTVAN
+521 GTVA
-526 GTEVENA
+526 
-533 VSFKLMNGSEELPT
+533 
-547 SAYTIEEWNPV
+547 
-558 AGTKLTEAGQKSI
+558 EASDNR
-571 TAKVKLNSIAD
+571 L
-582 YDFGSGADTKTYT
+582 
-595 FNITV
+595 FNFD
-600 GAKPAEAVDAEKI
+600 P
-613 EVAPATQP
+613 
-621 VGTSEANVINYLKT
+621 
-635 NVTKATAKA
+635 
-644 GGASAQVDIKP
+644 
-655 ESWAVKTYNPNV
+655 
-667 IGDNAFTAKVV
+667 KVV
-678 GGTYNNIKVNDDTE
+678 
-692 VTVTVKLS
+692 
-700 PIEKTGEIAQK
+700 
-711 SISVRPQTEED
+711 
-722 PDNTK
+722 
-727 LFAAIG
+727 
-733 NQTINF
+733 
-739 GEGAL
+739 
-744 ADSYTIT
+744 
-751 NLNGANATVN
+751 
-761 WTSGNLTTEGSTA
+761 TA
-774 TVTYTF
+774 
-780 AADTKSKGELHTIK
+780 
-794 SGATVEFTVTVRNSV
+794 TVTVRNSV

-831 LPAGTTASET
+831 LPTTAKKDDVVIATLYKADGTTLAG
-841 APVEVVA
+841 
-848 KLYEK
+848 
-853 ESATTELATAKA
+853 ATATV

-884 NSFNAVDIHANDSY
+884 KSFNAAGINANDKY
-898 IVKVTVGGTPLTY
+898 TVKVTVAGTPLVY
-911 KVGEGETAASKDFVQ
+911 KDAENNDADSVQ

>member
-30 YNPTNGITDSGTDIT
+30 ADPTPYVGSLKGDKITITNVTRDDTKKDEGIYGFTISYDSGSNEK
-45 INSVSVAPVTGA
+45 NSI
-57 TDVYKVTA
+57 
-65 GYTAT
+65 
-70 KEQSV
+70 
-75 GVTMLTYAMAKR
+75 GVTMLTYVMKNRDADVSVGTEDNKTAYNNSTMQIVGVNQEKQTSQNGTIKFAVATSEDETKLENAMVMKPGQKGLVMIGGDNTTPAIAEFSIPAASPTPWTATKLDVTQPSKAPSITVAQLR
-87 EADKSVSDVNITKVS
+87 NTATVKNTVKSLSAFNNMS
-102 TDGKVTSGAGENMP
+102 AKVTSSDGANEAATTVSLT
-116 IIGIDQNAKTVA
+116 GINNDDITIEPTPANNSTAGDYTAKVAANKLVGDSVESAPEATLALEGNVTFNFKVVKEDFTVTSYALNTTDTDKTVYYQPGA
-128 SGTGTFEFTFTTNS
+128 NQKQAVIDAIKRGIMISGTVGSETKSQTITDITLGEDKIKINEAGTYEADLSGVTLSSDLYDFTGSADKKITGKLAEDT
-142 TNNSYYIAPGNTA
+142 GNKAVLTVGDAGNKITQVEGTA
-155 IMFISG
+155 TDFIYS
-161 DNVSAKA
+161 
-168 AFSFNAPWTADTV
+168 
-181 DTVTFGTVNYT
+181 
-192 FGESNDSIKA
+192 
-202 KVQTELDKHTSVT
+202 
-215 VKNSTDNRLST
+215 
-226 MATAAYSNIVPDTA
+226 TAAYNAAVSEVENEIAGAVSLKKADNTALVKDTDYTLGWSGIDVK
-240 NNKATASVA
+240 NLIATVE
-249 YSNAMAPEAKLNI
+249 EAKL
-262 TTPTSVEVTLNG
+262 
-274 EKAKFK
+274 K
-280 ATSAELGVG
+280 
-289 TSITIGVND
+289 
-298 DKSAIEEKVTAA
+298 
-310 IKANGIKFKDG
+310 
-321 SNDTKTYTVNDSNYN
+321 
-336 SVVDK
+336 
-341 LEVSDDLTACT
+341 
-352 ITLKNVPNTADT
+352 ITLKNSLVFADGSTEKTLKFKINVAAEPAEAFTAKSFGAVDKEVSVGT
-364 EYTLEENA
+364 AKADVISSLPTTATAYENENKTGTSATVNVENWDSSDYDASKIGEYTFTATVPVQTQEGVVKVTEA
-372 KTIRVNL
+372 GTVSVKVTTKAITVDATKTVTVN
-379 SKDRS
+379 
-384 KVVTSVTP
+384 VP
-392 SLKSSLTG
+392 
-400 KLAGAT
+400 
-406 LSENTISNVGFD
+406 VGYTAET
-418 VTYGDIKNALEFA
+418 VANALPPKLT
-431 YTVAEG
+431 YTNDT
-437 SLTPDGA
+437 LTDKVTVTWNAIDADDLGKADGA
-444 TFELYDVNGNKVNDT
+444 TF
-459 NNLTN
+459 
-464 GTDNT
+464 T
-469 VKAVI
+469 V
-474 TLPNGWSFDT
+474 T
-484 NTSNTI
+484 
-490 SFTINVA
+490 
-497 AKPSVSINVTNG
+497 
-509 TGTETPGTFDIS
+509 

-526 GTEVENA
+526 ASDN
-533 VSFKLMNGSEELPT
+533 LL
-547 SAYTIEEWNPV
+547 
-558 AGTKLTEAGQKSI
+558 
-571 TAKVKLNSIAD
+571 
-582 YDFGSGADTKTYT
+582 
-595 FNITV
+595 FNFD
-600 GAKPAEAVDAEKI
+600 P
-613 EVAPATQP
+613 
-621 VGTSEANVINYLKT
+621 
-635 NVTKATAKA
+635 
-644 GGASAQVDIKP
+644 
-655 ESWAVKTYNPNV
+655 
-667 IGDNAFTAKVV
+667 KVV
-678 GGTYNNIKVNDDTE
+678 
-692 VTVTVKLS
+692 
-700 PIEKTGEIAQK
+700 
-711 SISVRPQTEED
+711 
-722 PDNTK
+722 
-727 LFAAIG
+727 
-733 NQTINF
+733 
-739 GEGAL
+739 
-744 ADSYTIT
+744 
-751 NLNGANATVN
+751 
-761 WTSGNLTTEGSTA
+761 TA
-774 TVTYTF
+774 
-780 AADTKSKGELHTIK
+780 
-794 SGATVEFTVTVRNSV
+794 TVTVRNSV

-831 LPAGTTASET
+831 LPTGTTASET
-841 APVEVVA
+841 APVEVEA
-848 KLYEK
+848 KMYK
-853 ESATTELATAKA
+853 ADGSATNATAKA
-865 TLTSDYNADTY
+865 TLKAPAE
-876 NSVDLTFD
+876 SVDLTFD
-884 NSFNAVDIHANDSY
+884 KSFNAAGINANDKY
-898 IVKVTVGGTPLTY
+898 TVKVTVAGTPLVY
-911 KVGEGETAASKDFVQ
+911 KDAENNDADSVQ

>member
-30 YNPTNGITDSGTDIT
+30 ADPVD
-45 INSVSVAPVTGA
+45 VTGTKNDGSNIKITSVKR
-57 TDVYKVTA
+57 TDMGSGVYKFTI
-65 GYTAT
+65 GYDSEDAS
-70 KEQSV
+70 KQNSI
-75 GVTMLTYAMAKR
+75 GVTMLTYVMSDRSGISAGTAYNDSTMQIVGVNQETQTNTTGNIEFSVATLEDSSALSSNALLMTSGQKGLVMIGGDNTTPAVAEFSIPAAAWKIANATVVSNSTLSSFVYNTSGEDINKTVFTYIDSITAK
-87 EADKSVSDVNITKVS
+87 ESDSADAKTATLTKKTGADKFDGITITKKGDANNTPYAQGSV
-102 TDGKVTSGAGENMP
+102 GEFVVTIPLSNFVIPADSGATIGTGET
-116 IIGIDQNAKTVA
+116 DKKTVTVEISVAKDAWTA
-128 SGTGTFEFTFTTNS
+128 STANTTVG
-142 TNNSYYIAPGNTA
+142 TNNTI
-155 IMFISG
+155 
-161 DNVSAKA
+161 
-168 AFSFNAPWTADTV
+168 
-181 DTVTFGTVNYT
+181 
-192 FGESNDSIKA
+192 
-202 KVQTELDKHTSVT
+202 
-215 VKNSTDNRLST
+215 
-226 MATAAYSNIVPDTA
+226 
-240 NNKATASVA
+240 SVA
-249 YSNAMAPEAKLNI
+249 EGADEA
-262 TTPTSVEVTLNG
+262 
-274 EKAKFK
+274 
-280 ATSAELGVG
+280 
-289 TSITIGVND
+289 
-298 DKSAIEEKVTAA
+298 AIIAA
-310 IKANGIKFKDG
+310 IKASSIVLGDGSRQYTLSETEKSALAIAAKSGAENTYTVTFADSYTDDTQIVTATGLTKDVTVNFTQNVASAVELVNGNTESATAYTWNKDNVSVKADAETNAAVSTAVNNKLGADSVYAKITYTNANTSGGAAQYEYVSASDFDYVADVEKDKVTATVTKEGISITSGNTFDFGYTVTPVYNANDIAVVGTMDYQKATEDEDPTNGIKNLRKGLAIKVDGKDIPTEAKIEWSDPTIAG
-321 SNDTKTYTVNDSNYN
+321 DGKSYT
-336 SVVDK
+336 
-341 LEVSDDLTACT
+341 TT
-352 ITLKNVPNTADT
+352 I
-364 EYTLEENA
+364 
-372 KTIRVNL
+372 
-379 SKDRS
+379 
-384 KVVTSVTP
+384 
-392 SLKSSLTG
+392 
-400 KLAGAT
+400 
-406 LSENTISNVGFD
+406 TISNITSGELAEKWPTGGKLTKTVTGNITVKPAEAFTAKSFGAVDKEVSVGTAKADVISSLPTTATAYENENKTGTSATVDVENWTSSDYDASKIGEYTFTATVPVQTQEGVVKVAEAGTVSVKVTTKAITVDATKTVTVNVPVGYTAETVANALPAKLTYTNDTLTDTVD
-418 VTYGDIKNALEFA
+418 VTWNAIDAADLGKA
-431 YTVAEG
+431 
-437 SLTPDGA
+437 DGA
-444 TFELYDVNGNKVNDT
+444 TFTVN
-459 NNLTN
+459 
-464 GTDNT
+464 
-469 VKAVI
+469 
-474 TLPNGWSFDT
+474 
-484 NTSNTI
+484 
-490 SFTINVA
+490 
-497 AKPSVSINVTNG
+497 
-509 TGTETPGTFDIS
+509 
-521 GTVAN
+521 GTVA
-526 GTEVENA
+526 
-533 VSFKLMNGSEELPT
+533 
-547 SAYTIEEWNPV
+547 
-558 AGTKLTEAGQKSI
+558 EASDNR
-571 TAKVKLNSIAD
+571 L
-582 YDFGSGADTKTYT
+582 
-595 FNITV
+595 FNFD
-600 GAKPAEAVDAEKI
+600 P
-613 EVAPATQP
+613 
-621 VGTSEANVINYLKT
+621 
-635 NVTKATAKA
+635 
-644 GGASAQVDIKP
+644 
-655 ESWAVKTYNPNV
+655 
-667 IGDNAFTAKVV
+667 KVV
-678 GGTYNNIKVNDDTE
+678 
-692 VTVTVKLS
+692 
-700 PIEKTGEIAQK
+700 
-711 SISVRPQTEED
+711 
-722 PDNTK
+722 
-727 LFAAIG
+727 
-733 NQTINF
+733 
-739 GEGAL
+739 
-744 ADSYTIT
+744 
-751 NLNGANATVN
+751 
-761 WTSGNLTTEGSTA
+761 TA
-774 TVTYTF
+774 
-780 AADTKSKGELHTIK
+780 
-794 SGATVEFTVTVRNSV
+794 TVTVRNSV

-831 LPAGTTASET
+831 LPTTAKKDDVVIATLYKADGTTLAG
-841 APVEVVA
+841 
-848 KLYEK
+848 
-853 ESATTELATAKA
+853 ATATV

-884 NSFNAVDIHANDSY
+884 KSFNAAGINANDKY
-898 IVKVTVGGTPLTY
+898 TVKVTVAGTPLVY
-911 KVGEGETAASKDFVQ
+911 KDAENNDADSVQ

-1189 AQNHITR
+1189 AQNQITR

>member
-30 YNPTNGITDSGTDIT
+30 ADPVD
-45 INSVSVAPVTGA
+45 VTGTKNDGSNIKITSVKR
-57 TDVYKVTA
+57 TDMGSGVYKFTI
-65 GYTAT
+65 GYDSEDAS
-70 KEQSV
+70 KQNSI
-75 GVTMLTYAMAKR
+75 GVTMLTYVMSDRSGISAGTAYNDSTMQIVGVNQ
-87 EADKSVSDVNITKVS
+87 ETQTNTTGNIEFSVATSEDSSALSPNALLM
-102 TDGKVTSGAGENMP
+102 TSGQKGLVM
-116 IIGIDQNAKTVA
+116 IG
-128 SGTGTFEFTFTTNS
+128 
-142 TNNSYYIAPGNTA
+142 
-155 IMFISG
+155 G
-161 DNVSAKA
+161 DNTTPAVAEFSIPAAAKPIVA
-168 AFSFNAPWTADTV
+168 
-181 DTVTFGTVNYT
+181 
-192 FGESNDSIKA
+192 
-202 KVQTELDKHTSVT
+202 VT
-215 VKNSTDNRLST
+215 VSK
-226 MATAAYSNIVPDTA
+226 V
-240 NNKATASVA
+240 
-249 YSNAMAPEAKLNI
+249 EGKLD
-262 TTPTSVEVTLNG
+262 
-274 EKAKFK
+274 
-280 ATSAELGVG
+280 
-289 TSITIGVND
+289 GVN
-298 DKSAIEEKVTAA
+298 VT
-310 IKANGIKFKDG
+310 G
-321 SNDTKTYTVNDSNYN
+321 SGS
-336 SVVDK
+336 
-341 LEVSDDLTACT
+341 
-352 ITLKNVPNTADT
+352 
-364 EYTLEENA
+364 EYTIATVPCN
-372 KTIRVNL
+372 T
-379 SKDRS
+379 SFS
-384 KVVTSVTP
+384 KVKEAINFV
-392 SLKSSLTG
+392 
-400 KLAGAT
+400 
-406 LSENTISNVGFD
+406 
-418 VTYGDIKNALEFA
+418 IKNGDTPLTKDTD
-431 YTVAEG
+431 YTVAWDKKD
-437 SLTPDGA
+437 SDML
-444 TFELYDVNGNKVNDT
+444 
-459 NNLTN
+459 
-464 GTDNT
+464 
-469 VKAVI
+469 I
-474 TLPNGWSFDT
+474 
-484 NTSNTI
+484 SN
-490 SFTINVA
+490 
-497 AKPSVSINVTNG
+497 
-509 TGTETPGTFDIS
+509 
-521 GTVAN
+521 
-526 GTEVENA
+526 
-533 VSFKLMNGSEELPT
+533 
-547 SAYTIEEWNPV
+547 
-558 AGTKLTEAGQKSI
+558 I
-571 TAKVKLNSIAD
+571 TATATVKLNSTAD
-582 YDFGSGADTKTYT
+582 YDFGSGANTKTYT

-600 GAKPAEAVDAEKI
+600 GEKPAEAFTAKSFGAVDK
-613 EVAPATQP
+613 EVS
-621 VGTSEANVINYLKT
+621 VG
-635 NVTKATAKA
+635 TAKA
-644 GGASAQVDIKP
+644 D
-655 ESWAVKTYNPNV
+655 V
-667 IGDNAFTAKVV
+667 ISSLPITATAYENA
-678 GGTYNNIKVNDDTE
+678 D
-692 VTVTVKLS
+692 
-700 PIEKTGEIAQK
+700 KTGT
-711 SISVRPQTEED
+711 S
-722 PDNTK
+722 
-727 LFAAIG
+727 
-733 NQTINF
+733 
-739 GEGAL
+739 
-744 ADSYTIT
+744 
-751 NLNGANATVN
+751 ATVN
-761 WTSGNLTTEGSTA
+761 VENWTSSDYDASKIGEYTFTA
-774 TVTYTF
+774 TVPVQTQEGVVKVTEAGTVSVKVTTKAITVDATKTVAVNVPVGYTAETVANALPAKLTYTNDTLTDTVDVTWTAIG
-780 AADTKSKGELHTIK
+780 AADLGKAD
-794 SGATVEFTVTVRNSV
+794 GATFTVNGTVAEASDNRLFNFDPKVVTATVTVRNSV

-831 LPAGTTASET
+831 LPTTAKKDDVVIATLYKADGTTLAG
-841 APVEVVA
+841 
-848 KLYEK
+848 
-853 ESATTELATAKA
+853 ATATV

-884 NSFNAVDIHANDSY
+884 KSFNAAGINANDKY
-898 IVKVTVGGTPLTY
+898 TVKVTVAGTPLVY
-911 KVGEGETAASKDFVQ
+911 KDAENNDADSVQ

-1189 AQNHITR
+1189 AQNQITR

>member
-30 YNPTNGITDSGTDIT
+30 ANPYEHSLAEGNIKITNVTRDAKDNGVYEFT
-45 INSVSVAPVTGA
+45 INYESEADKMNSI
-57 TDVYKVTA
+57 
-65 GYTAT
+65 
-70 KEQSV
+70 
-75 GVTMLTYAMAKR
+75 GVTMLTYVMKDRSDLSLGSTVENSKYNVDGSMQIVGVNQEKQTSQGGTIKFAVATSEDSTKLKDAMVMKPGQKGLVMIGGDNTTPAVAEFSIPVAAWTIASATVKPNATLDNKI
-87 EADKSVSDVNITKVS
+87 EYGKDKDAINTAVYNYITGVDVSDSDENHTTTLTKKTGATKFDGITITKKGDANTHYAEGMV
-102 TDGKVTSGAGENMP
+102 GEFEVTIPLNDKNFDIPTESGAT
-116 IIGIDQNAKTVA
+116 I
-128 SGTGTFEFTFTTNS
+128 
-142 TNNSYYIAPGNTA
+142 
-155 IMFISG
+155 
-161 DNVSAKA
+161 
-168 AFSFNAPWTADTV
+168 
-181 DTVTFGTVNYT
+181 GTVNT
-192 FGESNDSIKA
+192 
-202 KVQTELDKHTSVT
+202 VT
-215 VKNSTDNRLST
+215 VGIEVDKDKW
-226 MATAAYSNIVPDTA
+226 TAANATVGKE
-240 NNKATASVA
+240 NKISVA
-249 YSNAMAPEAKLNI
+249 KGTTDIAAEIKKVGITIDNGATEGAKKTYKLSSAETSTLDVKYI
-262 TTPTSVEVTLNG
+262 TTEG
-274 EKAKFK
+274 
-280 ATSAELGVG
+280 SAE
-289 TSITIGVND
+289 
-298 DKSAIEEKVTAA
+298 
-310 IKANGIKFKDG
+310 
-321 SNDTKTYTVNDSNYN
+321 DTKTYEVSGFAGKYESENKTAEITVKEGLKATVTVKFTENIASAISLVTKGSDDTYTKYN
-336 SVVDK
+336 LNEDWNANEVKVKSDVTNADTVAKTLVKAKLDNDK
-341 LEVSDDLTACT
+341 LYAKIDYTNENTSGGPEYVKVADLVDLATVADNKVKVTVSSTNVTIPSDVNSTFEFGYTVTPVYTAEAITVVGTTDYQKATADEDPTVGIKNLRKGLAIKVDGKDIPKEARVEWSDPVIVADGNSYTAT
-352 ITLKNVPNTADT
+352 ITISGITSGELYEKWPTAEKLT
-364 EYTLEENA
+364 
-372 KTIRVNL
+372 KTV
-379 SKDRS
+379 
-384 KVVTSVTP
+384 
-392 SLKSSLTG
+392 TG
-400 KLAGAT
+400 K
-406 LSENTISNVGFD
+406 
-418 VTYGDIKNALEFA
+418 
-431 YTVAEG
+431 
-437 SLTPDGA
+437 
-444 TFELYDVNGNKVNDT
+444 
-459 NNLTN
+459 
-464 GTDNT
+464 
-469 VKAVI
+469 
-474 TLPNGWSFDT
+474 
-484 NTSNTI
+484 
-490 SFTINVA
+490 
-497 AKPSVSINVTNG
+497 
-509 TGTETPGTFDIS
+509 
-521 GTVAN
+521 
-526 GTEVENA
+526 
-533 VSFKLMNGSEELPT
+533 
-547 SAYTIEEWNPV
+547 
-558 AGTKLTEAGQKSI
+558 
-571 TAKVKLNSIAD
+571 
-582 YDFGSGADTKTYT
+582 
-595 FNITV
+595 ITV
-600 GAKPAEAVDAEKI
+600 KPAEVVDAKTI
-613 EVAPATQP
+613 EVAPVTQP
-621 VGTSEANVINYLKT
+621 VGTSEANVISNLKT

-644 GGASAQVDIKP
+644 GEASAQVDIKSD
-655 ESWAVKTYNPNV
+655 SWAVKSYNPNV
-667 IGDNAFTAKVV
+667 IGDNEFTAKVV
-678 GGTYNNIKVNDDTE
+678 GGTYNNIKVNDDAE
-692 VTVTVKLS
+692 VTVKVTLTAITVD
-700 PIEKTGEIAQK
+700 A
-711 SISVRPQTEED
+711 
-722 PDNTK
+722 TK
-727 LFAAIG
+727 IVTV
-733 NQTINF
+733 NVP
-739 GEGAL
+739 EG
-744 ADSYTIT
+744 YTAET
-751 NLNGANATVN
+751 VANALPKKLTYTSGTLTDTVDVTWTTSGIETSKKNDETFTVN
-761 WTSGNLTTEGSTA
+761 GEVDDKSDSEIFIFNPKAVTA
-774 TVTYTF
+774 N
-780 AADTKSKGELHTIK
+780 
-794 SGATVEFTVTVRNSV
+794 VTVRNSV

-831 LPAGTTASET
+831 LPTTAKQGNEVIATLYKADGTTLAG
-841 APVEVVA
+841 
-848 KLYEK
+848 
-853 ESATTELATAKA
+853 ATATV

-884 NSFNAVDIHANDSY
+884 KSFNAAGINANDKY
-898 IVKVTVGGTPLTY
+898 TVKVTVAGTPLVY
-911 KVGEGETAASKDFVQ
+911 KDAENNDADSVQ

>member
-30 YNPTNGITDSGTDIT
+30 ADPVD
-45 INSVSVAPVTGA
+45 VTGTKNDGSNIKITSVKR
-57 TDVYKVTA
+57 TDMGSGVYKFTI
-65 GYTAT
+65 GYDSEDAS
-70 KEQSV
+70 KQNSI
-75 GVTMLTYAMAKR
+75 GVTMLTYVMSDRSGISAGTAYNDSTMQIVGVNQ
-87 EADKSVSDVNITKVS
+87 ETQTNTTGNIEFSVATSEDSSALSSNALLM
-102 TDGKVTSGAGENMP
+102 TSGQKGLVM
-116 IIGIDQNAKTVA
+116 IG
-128 SGTGTFEFTFTTNS
+128 
-142 TNNSYYIAPGNTA
+142 
-155 IMFISG
+155 G
-161 DNVSAKA
+161 DN
-168 AFSFNAPWTADTV
+168 
-181 DTVTFGTVNYT
+181 
-192 FGESNDSIKA
+192 
-202 KVQTELDKHTSVT
+202 
-215 VKNSTDNRLST
+215 
-226 MATAAYSNIVPDTA
+226 
-240 NNKATASVA
+240 
-249 YSNAMAPEAKLNI
+249 
-262 TTPTSVEVTLNG
+262 TTPAVAEFSIPAASWTIASATVVSSSTLSSFVYNTSVEDINKAVFAYIDNVTAGNG
-274 EKAKFK
+274 AKT
-280 ATSAELGVG
+280 ATLTKKTGADKFD
-289 TSITIGVND
+289 SITITKKGDANNTPYAQGSVGEFVVTIPLSNFVIPAD
-298 DKSAIEEKVTAA
+298 SGATIGTGETDKKTVTVEISVAKDAWTASAANTTVGTNNTISVAEGADKAAIEAA
-310 IKANGIKFKDG
+310 IKASSIVLGDG
-321 SNDTKTYTVNDSNYN
+321 SRQY
-336 SVVDK
+336 
-341 LEVSDDLTACT
+341 
-352 ITLKNVPNTADT
+352 
-364 EYTLEENA
+364 
-372 KTIRVNL
+372 
-379 SKDRS
+379 
-384 KVVTSVTP
+384 
-392 SLKSSLTG
+392 
-400 KLAGAT
+400 T
-406 LSENTISNVGFD
+406 LSETE
-418 VTYGDIKNALEFA
+418 KNALTIE
-431 YTVAEG
+431 
-437 SLTPDGA
+437 
-444 TFELYDVNGNKVNDT
+444 KVNDT
-459 NNLTN
+459 TYRVAFAASYDGDTQIVTATGLTKDVTVTFTQN
-464 GTDNT
+464 VASEISLVTKGSDDAYTAYTWNAESVKIKSDVTDVTEIENA
-469 VKAVI
+469 VKNKLIADGVYAKI
-474 TLPNGWSFDT
+474 TYT
-484 NTSNTI
+484 NTSA
-490 SFTINVA
+490 S
-497 AKPSVSINVTNG
+497 G
-509 TGTETPGTFDIS
+509 GTEYVSASNFAYAAD
-521 GTVAN
+521 
-526 GTEVENA
+526 VE
-533 VSFKLMNGSEELPT
+533 KD
-547 SAYTIEEWNPV
+547 
-558 AGTKLTEAGQKSI
+558 
-571 TAKVKLNSIAD
+571 KV
-582 YDFGSGADTKTYT
+582 
-595 FNITV
+595 
-600 GAKPAEAVDAEKI
+600 
-613 EVAPATQP
+613 
-621 VGTSEANVINYLKT
+621 
-635 NVTKATAKA
+635 
-644 GGASAQVDIKP
+644 
-655 ESWAVKTYNPNV
+655 
-667 IGDNAFTAKVV
+667 
-678 GGTYNNIKVNDDTE
+678 
-692 VTVTVKLS
+692 
-700 PIEKTGEIAQK
+700 
-711 SISVRPQTEED
+711 
-722 PDNTK
+722 
-727 LFAAIG
+727 
-733 NQTINF
+733 
-739 GEGAL
+739 
-744 ADSYTIT
+744 
-751 NLNGANATVN
+751 
-761 WTSGNLTTEGSTA
+761 TA
-774 TVTYTF
+774 TVTKEGISITSGNIFDFGYTVTPVYNANDIAVVGTMDYQKATEDEDPTNGIKNLRKGLAIKVDGKDIPTEAKIEWSDPTIAGDGKSYTTTITISNITSGELAEKWPTGGKLTKTVTGNITVKPAEVFTAKSFGAVDKEVSVGTAKADVISSLPTTATAYENADKTGTSATVNVENWTSSDYDASKIGEYTF
-780 AADTKSKGELHTIK
+780 TATVPVQTQEGVVKVAEAGTVSVKVTTKAITVDATKTVTVNVPVGYTAETVANALPPKLTYTNDTLTDKVTVTWNAIGAADLGKADGETF
-794 SGATVEFTVTVRNSV
+794 TVNGTVNDESDNHIFKFNPKAVTATVTVRNSV

-831 LPAGTTASET
+831 LPTTAKKDDVVIATLYKADGTTLAG
-841 APVEVVA
+841 
-848 KLYEK
+848 
-853 ESATTELATAKA
+853 ATATV

-884 NSFNAVDIHANDSY
+884 KSFNAAGINANDKY
-898 IVKVTVGGTPLTY
+898 TVKVTVAGTPLVY
-911 KVGEGETAASKDFVQ
+911 KDAENNDADSVQ

>member
-30 YNPTNGITDSGTDIT
+30 ADPVD
-45 INSVSVAPVTGA
+45 VTGTKNDGSNIKITSVKR
-57 TDVYKVTA
+57 TDMGSGVYKFTI
-65 GYTAT
+65 GYDSEDAS
-70 KEQSV
+70 KQNSI
-75 GVTMLTYAMAKR
+75 GVTMLTYVMSDRSGISAGTAYNDSTMQIVGVNQ
-87 EADKSVSDVNITKVS
+87 ETQTNTTGNIEFSVATSEDSSALSSNALLM
-102 TDGKVTSGAGENMP
+102 TSGQKGLVM
-116 IIGIDQNAKTVA
+116 IG
-128 SGTGTFEFTFTTNS
+128 
-142 TNNSYYIAPGNTA
+142 
-155 IMFISG
+155 G
-161 DNVSAKA
+161 DN
-168 AFSFNAPWTADTV
+168 
-181 DTVTFGTVNYT
+181 
-192 FGESNDSIKA
+192 
-202 KVQTELDKHTSVT
+202 
-215 VKNSTDNRLST
+215 
-226 MATAAYSNIVPDTA
+226 
-240 NNKATASVA
+240 
-249 YSNAMAPEAKLNI
+249 
-262 TTPTSVEVTLNG
+262 TTP
-274 EKAKFK
+274 A
-280 ATSAELGVG
+280 
-289 TSITIGVND
+289 
-298 DKSAIEEKVTAA
+298 
-310 IKANGIKFKDG
+310 
-321 SNDTKTYTVNDSNYN
+321 
-336 SVVDK
+336 
-341 LEVSDDLTACT
+341 
-352 ITLKNVPNTADT
+352 
-364 EYTLEENA
+364 
-372 KTIRVNL
+372 
-379 SKDRS
+379 
-384 KVVTSVTP
+384 
-392 SLKSSLTG
+392 
-400 KLAGAT
+400 
-406 LSENTISNVGFD
+406 
-418 VTYGDIKNALEFA
+418 
-431 YTVAEG
+431 VAEF
-437 SLTPDGA
+437 SIP
-444 TFELYDVNGNKVNDT
+444 
-459 NNLTN
+459 
-464 GTDNT
+464 
-469 VKAVI
+469 
-474 TLPNGWSFDT
+474 
-484 NTSNTI
+484 
-490 SFTINVA
+490 VA
-497 AKPSVSINVTNG
+497 A
-509 TGTETPGTFDIS
+509 
-521 GTVAN
+521 
-526 GTEVENA
+526 
-533 VSFKLMNGSEELPT
+533 
-547 SAYTIEEWNPV
+547 W
-558 AGTKLTEAGQKSI
+558 
-571 TAKVKLNSIAD
+571 
-582 YDFGSGADTKTYT
+582 
-595 FNITV
+595 
-600 GAKPAEAVDAEKI
+600 KI
-613 EVAPATQP
+613 
-621 VGTSEANVINYLKT
+621 
-635 NVTKATAKA
+635 
-644 GGASAQVDIKP
+644 
-655 ESWAVKTYNPNV
+655 
-667 IGDNAFTAKVV
+667 
-678 GGTYNNIKVNDDTE
+678 
-692 VTVTVKLS
+692 
-700 PIEKTGEIAQK
+700 
-711 SISVRPQTEED
+711 
-722 PDNTK
+722 
-727 LFAAIG
+727 
-733 NQTINF
+733 
-739 GEGAL
+739 
-744 ADSYTIT
+744 
-751 NLNGANATVN
+751 ANATVN
-761 WTSGNLTTEGSTA
+761 LVSGASVSNIAYNTSVEDINKAVFAYIDNVTAGNGAKTATLTKKTGADKFDSITITKKGDANNTPYAQGSVGEFVVTIPLSNFVIPADSGATIGTGETDKKTVTVEISVAKDAWTASAANTTVGTNNTISVAEGADKAAIEAAIKASSIVLGDGSRQYTLSETEKNALTIEKVNDTTYRVAFAASYDGDTQIVTATGLTKDVTVTFTQNVASAVELVNGNTESATAYTWNKDNVSVKADAETDAAVSTAVKNKLGADSVYAKITYTNANTSGGAAQYEYVSASDFAYVADVEKDKVTA
-774 TVTYTF
+774 TVTKEGISITSGNTFDFGYTVTPVLTALNLSATTYNYTKKADVETEETIKANITTELDKFTITEDEHTVKVADTEHTWTITFGDNGTYTAILKVTKFNDTTFDAWMPTVGYIEATVTGTISEKPAEAFTAKSFGAVDKEVSVGTAKADVISSLPTTATAYENENKTGTSATVNVENWDSSDYDASKIGEYTF
-780 AADTKSKGELHTIK
+780 TATVPVQTQEGVVKVTEAGTVSVKVTTKAITV
-794 SGATVEFTVTVRNSV
+794 GATKTVTVNVPVGYTAETVANALPPKLTYTNDTLTDKVTVTWNAIDADDLGKADGATFTVTGTVANASDNLLFNFDPKVVTATVTVRNSV

-831 LPAGTTASET
+831 LPTGTTASET
-841 APVEVVA
+841 APVEVEA
-848 KLYEK
+848 KMYK
-853 ESATTELATAKA
+853 ADGSATNATAKA
-865 TLTSDYNADTY
+865 TLKAPAE
-876 NSVDLTFD
+876 SVDLTFD
-884 NSFNAVDIHANDSY
+884 KSFNAAGINANDKY
-898 IVKVTVGGTPLTY
+898 TVKVTVAGTPLVY
-911 KVGEGETAASKDFVQ
+911 KDAENNDADSVQ

>member
-30 YNPTNGITDSGTDIT
+30 ADPTPYVGSLKGNNITITNVTRNAKGNGVYEFTINYDSGSAANQ
-45 INSVSVAPVTGA
+45 NSI
-57 TDVYKVTA
+57 
-65 GYTAT
+65 
-70 KEQSV
+70 
-75 GVTMLTYAMAKR
+75 GVTMLTYVMKNR
-87 EADKSVSDVNITKVS
+87 SDLPLGSTVENSKYNVDGSMQIVGVNQEKQ
-102 TDGKVTSGAGENMP
+102 TS
-116 IIGIDQNAKTVA
+116 Q
-128 SGTGTFEFTFTTNS
+128 SGTIKFAVATSENPDGDMVMK
-142 TNNSYYIAPGNTA
+142 PGQKGLVM
-155 IMFISG
+155 IGG
-161 DNVSAKA
+161 DNTTPAVAEFSIPDAAKPIVA
-168 AFSFNAPWTADTV
+168 
-181 DTVTFGTVNYT
+181 
-192 FGESNDSIKA
+192 
-202 KVQTELDKHTSVT
+202 VT
-215 VKNSTDNRLST
+215 VSK
-226 MATAAYSNIVPDTA
+226 V
-240 NNKATASVA
+240 
-249 YSNAMAPEAKLNI
+249 EGKLD
-262 TTPTSVEVTLNG
+262 
-274 EKAKFK
+274 
-280 ATSAELGVG
+280 
-289 TSITIGVND
+289 GVN
-298 DKSAIEEKVTAA
+298 VT
-310 IKANGIKFKDG
+310 G
-321 SNDTKTYTVNDSNYN
+321 SGS
-336 SVVDK
+336 
-341 LEVSDDLTACT
+341 
-352 ITLKNVPNTADT
+352 
-364 EYTLEENA
+364 EYTIATVPCN
-372 KTIRVNL
+372 T
-379 SKDRS
+379 SFS
-384 KVVTSVTP
+384 KVKEAINFV
-392 SLKSSLTG
+392 
-400 KLAGAT
+400 
-406 LSENTISNVGFD
+406 
-418 VTYGDIKNALEFA
+418 IKNGDTPLTKDTD
-431 YTVAEG
+431 YTVAWDKKD
-437 SLTPDGA
+437 SDML
-444 TFELYDVNGNKVNDT
+444 
-459 NNLTN
+459 
-464 GTDNT
+464 
-469 VKAVI
+469 I
-474 TLPNGWSFDT
+474 
-484 NTSNTI
+484 SN
-490 SFTINVA
+490 
-497 AKPSVSINVTNG
+497 
-509 TGTETPGTFDIS
+509 
-521 GTVAN
+521 
-526 GTEVENA
+526 
-533 VSFKLMNGSEELPT
+533 
-547 SAYTIEEWNPV
+547 
-558 AGTKLTEAGQKSI
+558 I
-571 TAKVKLNSIAD
+571 TATATVKLNSTAD
-582 YDFGSGADTKTYT
+582 YDFGSDADTKTYI

-600 GAKPAEAVDAEKI
+600 GEKPAEAFTAKSFGAVDK
-613 EVAPATQP
+613 EVS
-621 VGTSEANVINYLKT
+621 VG
-635 NVTKATAKA
+635 TAKA
-644 GGASAQVDIKP
+644 DVISSLPTTATAYENADKTGTSATVNVENWTSSDYDASK
-655 ESWAVKTYNPNV
+655 
-667 IGDNAFTAKVV
+667 IGEYTFTATVPVQTQEGVVKVTEAGTVSVKVTTKAITVDATKTVTVNVPV
-678 GGTYNNIKVNDDTE
+678 GYTAETVANALPAKLTYTNDTLTDK
-692 VTVTVKLS
+692 VTVTWNAIDADDLGKADGATFTV
-700 PIEKTGEIAQK
+700 TGT
-711 SISVRPQTEED
+711 V
-722 PDNTK
+722 
-727 LFAAIG
+727 
-733 NQTINF
+733 
-739 GEGAL
+739 
-744 ADSYTIT
+744 
-751 NLNGANATVN
+751 ANA
-761 WTSGNLTTEGSTA
+761 SDNLLFNFDPKAVTA
-774 TVTYTF
+774 
-780 AADTKSKGELHTIK
+780 
-794 SGATVEFTVTVRNSV
+794 TVTVRNSV

-831 LPAGTTASET
+831 LPTTAKKDDVVIATLYKADGTTLAG
-841 APVEVVA
+841 
-848 KLYEK
+848 
-853 ESATTELATAKA
+853 ATATV

-884 NSFNAVDIHANDSY
+884 KSFNAAGINANDKY
-898 IVKVTVGGTPLTY
+898 TVKVTVAGTPLVY
-911 KVGEGETAASKDFVQ
+911 KDAENNDADSVQ

>member
-11 GSVVTTAAMLATL
+11 GSVVTTAAMLVTL

-30 YNPTNGITDSGTDIT
+30 ADPVD
-45 INSVSVAPVTGA
+45 VTGTKNDGSNIKITSVKR
-57 TDVYKVTA
+57 TDMGSGVYKFTI
-65 GYTAT
+65 GYDSEDAS
-70 KEQSV
+70 KQNSI
-75 GVTMLTYAMAKR
+75 GVTMLTYVMSDRSGISAGTTYNDSTMQIVGVNQETQTNTTGNIEFSVATSEDSSALGSNALLMTSGQKGLVMIGGDNTTPAVAEFSIPAASWTIASATVVSSSTLSSFVYNTSVEDINKAVFAYIDNVTAGNGAKTATLTKKTG
-87 EADKSVSDVNITKVS
+87 ADKFDSITITKKGDANNTPYAQGSV
-102 TDGKVTSGAGENMP
+102 GEFVVTIPLSNFVIPADSGATIGTGET
-116 IIGIDQNAKTVA
+116 DKKTVTVEISVAKDAWTA
-128 SGTGTFEFTFTTNS
+128 SAANTTVG
-142 TNNSYYIAPGNTA
+142 TNNTISVAEGADKAAIEAAIKASSIVLGDGSRQYTLSETEKSALAIAAKSGAENTYTVTFADSYTDDTQIVTATGLTKDVTVNFTQNVASAVELVNGNTESA
-155 IMFISG
+155 TAYTWNK
-161 DNVSAKA
+161 DNVSVKADAETDAAVSTAVKNKLGADSVYAKITYTNANTSGGA
-168 AFSFNAPWTADTV
+168 AQYEYVSASDFAYVADVENDKVTA
-181 DTVTFGTVNYT
+181 TVTKEGISITSGNTFDFGYTVTPVLTALNLSATTYNYT
-192 FGESNDSIKA
+192 KKADVEAEETIKA
-202 KVQTELDKHTSVT
+202 NITTELDKLTITEDGHT
-215 VKNSTDNRLST
+215 VK
-226 MATAAYSNIVPDTA
+226 V
-240 NNKATASVA
+240 
-249 YSNAMAPEAKLNI
+249 
-262 TTPTSVEVTLNG
+262 
-274 EKAKFK
+274 
-280 ATSAELGVG
+280 
-289 TSITIGVND
+289 
-298 DKSAIEEKVTAA
+298 
-310 IKANGIKFKDG
+310 
-321 SNDTKTYTVNDSNYN
+321 
-336 SVVDK
+336 
-341 LEVSDDLTACT
+341 
-352 ITLKNVPNTADT
+352 ADT
-364 EYTLEENA
+364 EHTWTITFGDNGTYTAILKVTKFNDTTFDAWMPTVGYIEATVTGTISEKPAEAFTAKSFGAVDKEVSVGTAKADVISSLPTTATAYENA
-372 KTIRVNL
+372 DKTGTSATVNVENWT
-379 SKDRS
+379 SSDYDANKIGEYTFTATVPVQTQEGVV
-384 KVVTSVTP
+384 KVTEAGTVSVKVTTKAITVDATKTVAVNVP
-392 SLKSSLTG
+392 VGYTAETVANALPAKLTYTND
-400 KLAGAT
+400 T
-406 LSENTISNVGFD
+406 LTDTVD
-418 VTYGDIKNALEFA
+418 VTWNAIDAADLGKA
-431 YTVAEG
+431 
-437 SLTPDGA
+437 DGA
-444 TFELYDVNGNKVNDT
+444 TFTVN
-459 NNLTN
+459 
-464 GTDNT
+464 
-469 VKAVI
+469 
-474 TLPNGWSFDT
+474 
-484 NTSNTI
+484 
-490 SFTINVA
+490 
-497 AKPSVSINVTNG
+497 
-509 TGTETPGTFDIS
+509 
-521 GTVAN
+521 GTVA
-526 GTEVENA
+526 
-533 VSFKLMNGSEELPT
+533 
-547 SAYTIEEWNPV
+547 
-558 AGTKLTEAGQKSI
+558 EASDNR
-571 TAKVKLNSIAD
+571 L
-582 YDFGSGADTKTYT
+582 
-595 FNITV
+595 FNFD
-600 GAKPAEAVDAEKI
+600 P
-613 EVAPATQP
+613 
-621 VGTSEANVINYLKT
+621 
-635 NVTKATAKA
+635 
-644 GGASAQVDIKP
+644 
-655 ESWAVKTYNPNV
+655 
-667 IGDNAFTAKVV
+667 KVV
-678 GGTYNNIKVNDDTE
+678 
-692 VTVTVKLS
+692 
-700 PIEKTGEIAQK
+700 
-711 SISVRPQTEED
+711 
-722 PDNTK
+722 
-727 LFAAIG
+727 
-733 NQTINF
+733 
-739 GEGAL
+739 
-744 ADSYTIT
+744 
-751 NLNGANATVN
+751 
-761 WTSGNLTTEGSTA
+761 TA
-774 TVTYTF
+774 
-780 AADTKSKGELHTIK
+780 
-794 SGATVEFTVTVRNSV
+794 TVTVRNSV

-831 LPAGTTASET
+831 LPTTAKKDDVVIATLYKADGTTLAG
-841 APVEVVA
+841 
-848 KLYEK
+848 
-853 ESATTELATAKA
+853 ATATV

-884 NSFNAVDIHANDSY
+884 KSFNAAGINANDKY
-898 IVKVTVGGTPLTY
+898 TVKVTVAGTPLVY
-911 KVGEGETAASKDFVQ
+911 KDAENNDADSVQ

>member
-30 YNPTNGITDSGTDIT
+30 ADPVD
-45 INSVSVAPVTGA
+45 VTGTKNDGSNIKITSVKR
-57 TDVYKVTA
+57 TDMGSGVYKFTI
-65 GYTAT
+65 GYDSEDAS
-70 KEQSV
+70 KQNSI
-75 GVTMLTYAMAKR
+75 GVTMLTYVMSDRSGISAGTAYNDSTMQIVGVNQ
-87 EADKSVSDVNITKVS
+87 ETQTNTTGNIEFSVATSEDSSALSSNALLM
-102 TDGKVTSGAGENMP
+102 TSGQKGLVMIGGDNTTPAVAEFSIPAAAKP
-116 IIGIDQNAKTVA
+116 IVAVTVSKVEGKLEGVNVTASGSEYAIATVPYNTSFSKVKEAINFVIKNGDTTLIKDTDYTVA
-128 SGTGTFEFTFTTNS
+128 WDKNDSDMLISNS
-142 TNNSYYIAPGNTA
+142 T
-155 IMFISG
+155 
-161 DNVSAKA
+161 
-168 AFSFNAPWTADTV
+168 
-181 DTVTFGTVNYT
+181 
-192 FGESNDSIKA
+192 
-202 KVQTELDKHTSVT
+202 
-215 VKNSTDNRLST
+215 
-226 MATAAYSNIVPDTA
+226 ATAT
-240 NNKATASVA
+240 
-249 YSNAMAPEAKLNI
+249 
-262 TTPTSVEVTLNG
+262 VTLNS
-274 EKAKFK
+274 
-280 ATSAELGVG
+280 T
-289 TSITIGVND
+289 
-298 DKSAIEEKVTAA
+298 
-310 IKANGIKFKDG
+310 
-321 SNDTKTYTVNDSNYN
+321 
-336 SVVDK
+336 
-341 LEVSDDLTACT
+341 
-352 ITLKNVPNTADT
+352 
-364 EYTLEENA
+364 
-372 KTIRVNL
+372 
-379 SKDRS
+379 
-384 KVVTSVTP
+384 
-392 SLKSSLTG
+392 
-400 KLAGAT
+400 
-406 LSENTISNVGFD
+406 
-418 VTYGDIKNALEFA
+418 
-431 YTVAEG
+431 
-437 SLTPDGA
+437 
-444 TFELYDVNGNKVNDT
+444 
-459 NNLTN
+459 
-464 GTDNT
+464 
-469 VKAVI
+469 
-474 TLPNGWSFDT
+474 
-484 NTSNTI
+484 
-490 SFTINVA
+490 
-497 AKPSVSINVTNG
+497 
-509 TGTETPGTFDIS
+509 
-521 GTVAN
+521 
-526 GTEVENA
+526 
-533 VSFKLMNGSEELPT
+533 
-547 SAYTIEEWNPV
+547 
-558 AGTKLTEAGQKSI
+558 
-571 TAKVKLNSIAD
+571 AD
-582 YDFGSGADTKTYT
+582 YDFGSGANTKTYT
-595 FNITV
+595 FNINV
-600 GAKPAEAVDAEKI
+600 AAEPAEAVDAEKI

-644 GGASAQVDIKP
+644 GEASALVDIKP
-655 ESWAVKTYNPNV
+655 ESWAVKSYNPNV
-667 IGDNAFTAKVV
+667 IGDNVFTAKVV

-700 PIEKTGEIAQK
+700 PIEKTGKIATK
-711 SISVRPQTEED
+711 SVSVKTSTEED

-733 NQTINF
+733 SQTINF

-751 NLNGANATVN
+751 NLNGAEVK
-761 WTSGNLTTEGSTA
+761 WTGNLTTEGSKA

-831 LPAGTTASET
+831 LPTTAKQGNEVIATLYKANGET
-841 APVEVVA
+841 TGVE
-848 KLYEK
+848 
-853 ESATTELATAKA
+853 AKA

-884 NSFNAVDIHANDSY
+884 NSFNAVGIHANESY
-898 IVKVTVGGTPLTY
+898 IVKVTVGGTDLVY
-911 KVGEGETAASKDFVQ
+911 KDAENNDAYSVQ

-1005 KTRTFEMPEGAV
+1005 KTRTFEMPAGAV

>member
-30 YNPTNGITDSGTDIT
+30 ADPVD
-45 INSVSVAPVTGA
+45 VTGTKNDGSNIKITSVKR
-57 TDVYKVTA
+57 TDMGSGVYKFTI
-65 GYTAT
+65 GYDSEDAS
-70 KEQSV
+70 KQNSI
-75 GVTMLTYAMAKR
+75 GVTMLTYVMSDRSGISAGTTYNDSTMQIVGVNQ
-87 EADKSVSDVNITKVS
+87 ETQTNTTGNIEFSVATSEDSSALSSNALLM
-102 TDGKVTSGAGENMP
+102 TSGQKGLVM
-116 IIGIDQNAKTVA
+116 IGGDNTTPAVA
-128 SGTGTFEFTFTTNS
+128 EFSIPVAAWT
-142 TNNSYYIAPGNTA
+142 IASAVELVNGNTESA
-155 IMFISG
+155 TAYTWNK
-161 DNVSAKA
+161 DNVSVKADAETDAAVSTAVKNKLGADSVYAKITYTNANTSGGA
-168 AFSFNAPWTADTV
+168 AQYEYVSASDFAYVADVEKDKVTA
-181 DTVTFGTVNYT
+181 TVTKEGISITSGNTFDFGYTVTPVLTALNLSATTYNYT
-192 FGESNDSIKA
+192 KKADVEAEDTIKA
-202 KVQTELDKHTSVT
+202 NITTELDKLT
-215 VKNSTDNRLST
+215 
-226 MATAAYSNIVPDTA
+226 
-240 NNKATASVA
+240 
-249 YSNAMAPEAKLNI
+249 I
-262 TTPTSVEVTLNG
+262 TE
-274 EKAKFK
+274 
-280 ATSAELGVG
+280 
-289 TSITIGVND
+289 
-298 DKSAIEEKVTAA
+298 
-310 IKANGIKFKDG
+310 DG
-321 SNDTKTYTVNDSNYN
+321 HTVNVADT
-336 SVVDK
+336 
-341 LEVSDDLTACT
+341 EHTWT
-352 ITLKNVPNTADT
+352 ITLVTNGTYTAILKVTKFNDTTFDAWMPTVGYIEATVTGTISEKPAEAFTAKSFGAVDKEVSVGTAKADVISSLPTTATAYENANKTGTSATVNVENWTSSDYDASKIGEYTFTATVPVQTQEGVVKVTEAGTVSVKVTTKAITVDATKTVAVNVPVGYTAETVANALPAKLTYTNDT
-364 EYTLEENA
+364 
-372 KTIRVNL
+372 
-379 SKDRS
+379 
-384 KVVTSVTP
+384 
-392 SLKSSLTG
+392 LTD
-400 KLAGAT
+400 T
-406 LSENTISNVGFD
+406 VD
-418 VTYGDIKNALEFA
+418 VTWTAIGAADLGKA
-431 YTVAEG
+431 
-437 SLTPDGA
+437 DGA
-444 TFELYDVNGNKVNDT
+444 TFTVN
-459 NNLTN
+459 
-464 GTDNT
+464 
-469 VKAVI
+469 
-474 TLPNGWSFDT
+474 
-484 NTSNTI
+484 
-490 SFTINVA
+490 
-497 AKPSVSINVTNG
+497 
-509 TGTETPGTFDIS
+509 
-521 GTVAN
+521 GTVAEPSDN
-526 GTEVENA
+526 RLFNFDPKA
-533 VSFKLMNGSEELPT
+533 V
-547 SAYTIEEWNPV
+547 
-558 AGTKLTEAGQKSI
+558 
-571 TAKVKLNSIAD
+571 TA
-582 YDFGSGADTKTYT
+582 
-595 FNITV
+595 
-600 GAKPAEAVDAEKI
+600 
-613 EVAPATQP
+613 
-621 VGTSEANVINYLKT
+621 
-635 NVTKATAKA
+635 
-644 GGASAQVDIKP
+644 
-655 ESWAVKTYNPNV
+655 
-667 IGDNAFTAKVV
+667 
-678 GGTYNNIKVNDDTE
+678 
-692 VTVTVKLS
+692 
-700 PIEKTGEIAQK
+700 
-711 SISVRPQTEED
+711 
-722 PDNTK
+722 
-727 LFAAIG
+727 
-733 NQTINF
+733 
-739 GEGAL
+739 
-744 ADSYTIT
+744 
-751 NLNGANATVN
+751 
-761 WTSGNLTTEGSTA
+761 
-774 TVTYTF
+774 
-780 AADTKSKGELHTIK
+780 
-794 SGATVEFTVTVRNSV
+794 TVTVRNSV

-831 LPAGTTASET
+831 LPTTAKKDDVVIATLYKADGTTLAG
-841 APVEVVA
+841 
-848 KLYEK
+848 
-853 ESATTELATAKA
+853 ATATV

-884 NSFNAVDIHANDSY
+884 KSFNAAGINANDKY
-898 IVKVTVGGTPLTY
+898 TVKVTVAGTPLVY
-911 KVGEGETAASKDFVQ
+911 KDAENNDADSVQ

-949 SYNVSVKADNNGKAT
+949 FYNVSVKADNNGKAT

-1112 AAVEA
+1112 AAIEA

>member
-30 YNPTNGITDSGTDIT
+30 ADPVD
-45 INSVSVAPVTGA
+45 VTGTKNDGSNIKITSVKR
-57 TDVYKVTA
+57 TDMGSGVYKFTI
-65 GYTAT
+65 GYDSEDAS
-70 KEQSV
+70 KQNSI
-75 GVTMLTYAMAKR
+75 GVTMLTYVMSDRSGISAGTAYNDSTMQIVGVNQ
-87 EADKSVSDVNITKVS
+87 ETQTNTTGNIEFSVATSEDSSALSSNALLM
-102 TDGKVTSGAGENMP
+102 TSGQKGLVMIGGDNTTPAVAEFSIPAAAKP
-116 IIGIDQNAKTVA
+116 IVAVTVSKVEGKLEGVNVTASGSEYAIATVPYNTSFSKVKEAINFVIKNGDTTLIKDTDYTVA
-128 SGTGTFEFTFTTNS
+128 WDKNDSDMLISNS
-142 TNNSYYIAPGNTA
+142 T
-155 IMFISG
+155 
-161 DNVSAKA
+161 
-168 AFSFNAPWTADTV
+168 
-181 DTVTFGTVNYT
+181 
-192 FGESNDSIKA
+192 
-202 KVQTELDKHTSVT
+202 
-215 VKNSTDNRLST
+215 
-226 MATAAYSNIVPDTA
+226 ATAT
-240 NNKATASVA
+240 
-249 YSNAMAPEAKLNI
+249 
-262 TTPTSVEVTLNG
+262 VTLNS
-274 EKAKFK
+274 
-280 ATSAELGVG
+280 T
-289 TSITIGVND
+289 
-298 DKSAIEEKVTAA
+298 
-310 IKANGIKFKDG
+310 
-321 SNDTKTYTVNDSNYN
+321 
-336 SVVDK
+336 
-341 LEVSDDLTACT
+341 
-352 ITLKNVPNTADT
+352 
-364 EYTLEENA
+364 
-372 KTIRVNL
+372 
-379 SKDRS
+379 
-384 KVVTSVTP
+384 
-392 SLKSSLTG
+392 
-400 KLAGAT
+400 
-406 LSENTISNVGFD
+406 
-418 VTYGDIKNALEFA
+418 
-431 YTVAEG
+431 
-437 SLTPDGA
+437 
-444 TFELYDVNGNKVNDT
+444 
-459 NNLTN
+459 
-464 GTDNT
+464 
-469 VKAVI
+469 
-474 TLPNGWSFDT
+474 
-484 NTSNTI
+484 
-490 SFTINVA
+490 
-497 AKPSVSINVTNG
+497 
-509 TGTETPGTFDIS
+509 
-521 GTVAN
+521 
-526 GTEVENA
+526 
-533 VSFKLMNGSEELPT
+533 
-547 SAYTIEEWNPV
+547 
-558 AGTKLTEAGQKSI
+558 
-571 TAKVKLNSIAD
+571 AD
-582 YDFGSGADTKTYT
+582 YDFGSGANTKTYT
-595 FNITV
+595 FNINV
-600 GAKPAEAVDAEKI
+600 AAEPAEAVDAEKI

-644 GGASAQVDIKP
+644 GEASALVDIKP
-655 ESWAVKTYNPNV
+655 ESWAVKSYNPNV
-667 IGDNAFTAKVV
+667 IGDNVFTAKVV

-700 PIEKTGEIAQK
+700 PIEKTGKIATK
-711 SISVRPQTEED
+711 SVSVKTSTEED

-733 NQTINF
+733 SQTINF

-751 NLNGANATVN
+751 NLNGAEVK
-761 WTSGNLTTEGSTA
+761 WTGNLTTEGSKA

-831 LPAGTTASET
+831 LPTTAKKDDVVIATLYKADGTTLAG
-841 APVEVVA
+841 
-848 KLYEK
+848 
-853 ESATTELATAKA
+853 ATATV

-884 NSFNAVDIHANDSY
+884 KSFNAAGINANDKY
-898 IVKVTVGGTPLTY
+898 TVKVTVAGTPLVY
-911 KVGEGETAASKDFVQ
+911 KDAENNDADSVQ

-1105 WFTPFVA
+1105 WFTPFVV